1 MDTTTA
7 QDRDKQQPPVT
18 NGFKPP
24 KLLSTD
30 SAMNGHILNGRSQ
43 SYNVGGLA
51 SLADINGPLSPS
63 TPTHPRKKYIIGV
76 CAMDDKA
83 RSKPM
88 RNILDRLLNS
98 GPFEAIIFGDKCIL
112 DEDVRAWPA
121 CDFFISFFS
130 KGFPLHKAIDY
141 VKLRTPF
148 CVNEVD
154 MQTVL
159 WDRRLVLE
167 ILEQIGVPTPK
178 RLTMDRDGGP
188 VLDDRVRQKLKL
200 RGVNLQEKRPTPE
213 FRVIDQ
219 DTIQI
224 GDQILQK
231 PFVEK
236 PVSGEDHNIHIYYHS
251 SAGGGARRLFR
262 KVANKSSE
270 YDPELNMPRTDGSYI
285 YEEFMDVDNA
295 EDVKVY
301 TIGDQFVHAET
312 RKSPVVDGLVRRNT
326 DGKEIRY
333 VTQLTPDEKKMA
345 AGICKVFGQ
354 RVCGFDL
361 LRVGGKSYVI
371 DVNGWSFVKGNNY
384 YYNNCASILQE
395 TFLRNAHQR
404 KLSEVVFP
412 KELSA
417 ENSWRLKAFVSVF
430 RHADRTPK
438 QKMKFSFSSAPFR
451 ELLNGGGEEVIIRQP
466 RDLKLVSAA
475 AEQAMEEGLEDTN
488 KLMLLRNILNK
499 KSNLPGTKVQ
509 VKPTITKDEQGNSKS
524 VKLKII
530 VKWGGEFTHAA
541 KYQSRDLGDN
551 LRKDLLIMNKHVLD
565 DVKIYT
571 SSERRVRATA
581 ELFTQRFLDIR
592 EVPKDMLLIRKEMLD
607 DSNAAKEK
615 TDIVKKELYHLLQP
629 DHAEEIKKYWPKNQ
643 PENAGQLVQD
653 IIVAMRTLRSIMRR
667 NFEKLDVTSIQKTW
681 CCYESPALFFER
693 WEKIFGEFADRDR
706 TEFDPSKVSELYDS
720 LKYDALHNRVFL
732 ETIFV
737 DKHSPDSAGMGPI
750 KDLYN
755 KAKILFDF
763 VSPLEY
769 GINEADR
776 LEIGLLTSLPLIKQI
791 VEDLEACKRSTTPCT
806 RLYFTKESH
815 VHTLLNIVYL
825 SGIPTRLSK
834 SEIPELDYLT
844 QITFELYERSG
855 PGTPLSSPL
864 TGSSSLSPTLS
875 NGPQSPSSPEYSLR
889 IGFSPGAG
897 NPNIL
902 DLQMD
907 SKHCLSVMPRRNL
920 TDHLPLDAALRYYKT
935 QVGNPKYKCV
945 NRKIRESRMLGHKL
959 VVANEGEEEEALVLQ
974 DEQPLMV
981 VGSPIGPSGVEM
993 HFAGASA
1000 TAAADGPTAPAK
1012 NDRMAT
1018 STMNSAK

>member
-1 MDTTTA
+1 
-7 QDRDKQQPPVT
+7 
-18 NGFKPP
+18 
-24 KLLSTD
+24 
-30 SAMNGHILNGRSQ
+30 
-43 SYNVGGLA
+43 
-51 SLADINGPLSPS
+51 
-63 TPTHPRKKYIIGV
+63 
-76 CAMDDKA
+76 MDDKA

-88 RNILDRLLNS
+88 RNILDRLLNN
-98 GPFEAIIFGDKCIL
+98 GPFETIIFGDKCIL
-112 DEDVRAWPA
+112 DEDVHNWPA

-130 KGFPLHKAIDY
+130 KGFPLHKAIEY

-167 ILEQIGVPTPK
+167 ILTQIGVPTPK

-188 VLDDRVRQKLKL
+188 ILDERVRQKLKL
-200 RGVNLQEKRPTPE
+200 RGVNLVEKRPTPE
-213 FRVIDQ
+213 FKMIDQ

-224 GDQILQK
+224 GDETFTK

-270 YDPELNMPRTDGSYI
+270 YDPELTAPRTEGSYL

-301 TIGDQFVHAET
+301 TIGEHFVHAET
-312 RKSPVVDGLVRRNT
+312 RKSPVVDGHVRRNT

-333 VTQLTPDEKKMA
+333 VTQLTTEEKRMA
-345 AGICKVFGQ
+345 SAICKAFGQ

-361 LRVGGKSYVI
+361 LRVDGKSYVI

-384 YYNNCASILQE
+384 YYNNCAAILQE
-395 TFLRNAHQR
+395 TFLRNAQQR
-404 KLSEVVFP
+404 KLSKVVFP

-417 ENSWRLKAFVSVF
+417 ESSWRLKAFVSVF

-451 ELLNGGGEEVIIRQP
+451 ELLNGGGEEVIIRHA
-466 RDLKLVSAA
+466 RDLRLVSAA

-488 KLMLLRNILNK
+488 KLMLLRNILDK
-499 KSNLPGTKVQ
+499 KSGLPGTKVQ
-509 VKPTITKDEQGNSKS
+509 VKPAITKDDNGNSKS

-551 LRKDLLIMNKHVLD
+551 LRKDLHIMNKHVLD
-565 DVKIYT
+565 DVKIFT

-581 ELFTQRFLDIR
+581 ELFTQRFLELR

-615 TDIVKKELYHLLQP
+615 TDAVKNELHDLLQP
-629 DHAEEIKKYWPKNQ
+629 EHADDIEKYWPKDQ
-643 PENAGQLVQD
+643 EDPGQLVD
-653 IIVAMRTLRSIMRR
+653 DVIASMRTLRAIMRKNYER
-667 NFEKLDVTSIQKTW
+667 LDVSTLQRTW
-681 CCYESPALFFER
+681 CCYESPALFLER
-693 WEKIFGEFADRDR
+693 WEKIFGEFADGGRA
-706 TEFDPSKVSELYDS
+706 EFDPSKVSELYDS
-720 LKYDALHNRVFL
+720 LKYDALHNRTFL
-732 ETIFV
+732 EAIFV
-737 DKHSPDSAGMGPI
+737 DPDSDSGQGPI
-750 KDLYN
+750 RELYT
-755 KAKILFDF
+755 KARILFDF
-763 VSPLEY
+763 ISPLEY
-769 GINEADR
+769 GISEADR
-776 LEIGLLTSLPLIKQI
+776 LEIGLLTSLPLIKQV
-791 VEDLEACKRSTTPCT
+791 VEDLESAKRSASPCT

-825 SGIPTRLSK
+825 SGIPTRISK
-834 SEIPELDYLT
+834 SDIPELDYLT
-844 QITFELYERSG
+844 QITFELYERIG
-855 PGTPLSSPL
+855 QGTPFNSPI
-864 TGSSSLSPTLS
+864 TPH
-875 NGPQSPSSPEYSLR
+875 GPQSPQTPEYSLR

-907 SKHCLSVMPRRNL
+907 SRHCLSVMPRRNL
-920 TDHLPLDAALRYYKT
+920 TDHLPLEAALKYYKT
-935 QVGNPKYKCV
+935 QVGNPKYKSV
-945 NRKIRESRMLGHKL
+945 NRRIRESRMLGHKL
-959 VVANEGEEEEALVLQ
+959 VVANEGEEEALIH
-974 DEQPLMV
+974 DEVPLMV
-981 VGSPIGPSGVEM
+981 VGSPVGPSGVET
-993 HFAGASA
+993 HLAK
-1000 TAAADGPTAPAK
+1000 GP
-1012 NDRMAT
+1012 
-1018 STMNSAK
+1018 

>member
-1 MDTTTA
+1 MSMEN
-7 QDRDKQQPPVT
+7 RQPT
-18 NGFKPP
+18 NGFSFP
-24 KLLSTD
+24 KLPNSSIAFRLD
-30 SAMNGHILNGRSQ
+30 NGTS
-43 SYNVGGLA
+43 
-51 SLADINGPLSPS
+51 SPS
-63 TPTHPRKKYIIGV
+63 LGLNLPTSPLMPARKKYIIGV

-88 RNILDRLLNS
+88 RNILDRLLNN

-112 DEDVRAWPA
+112 DEDVKAWPA

-130 KGFPLHKAIDY
+130 KGFPLRKAIEY
-141 VKLRTPF
+141 VKLRSPF

-154 MQTVL
+154 LQTVL
-159 WDRRLVLE
+159 WDRRPVLE
-167 ILEQIGVPTPK
+167 ILEQIGVQTPR
-178 RLTMDRDGGP
+178 RLVMDRDGGP
-188 VLDDRVRQKLKL
+188 RLDPYVREKLRL
-200 RGVNLQEKRPTPE
+200 RGVSIVENRSMPE
-213 FRVIDQ
+213 FEVIDQ
-219 DTIQI
+219 DTIRI
-224 GDQILQK
+224 GDQILTK

-251 SAGGGARRLFR
+251 STGGGARRLFR

-270 YDPELNMPRTDGSYI
+270 YDPDLNMPRIDGSYI

-295 EDVKVY
+295 EDIKVY
-301 TIGDQFVHAET
+301 TIGEQFVHAET
-312 RKSPVVDGLVRRNT
+312 RKSPVVDGHVRRNT

-333 VTQLTPDEKKMA
+333 VAQLTPEEKKMA
-345 AGICKVFGQ
+345 SSICKVFGQ

-384 YYNNCASILQE
+384 YYNNCASILQDI
-395 TFLRNAHQR
+395 FLRKARQR
-404 KLSEVVFP
+404 RLSEVVFP

-451 ELLNGGGEEVIIRQP
+451 ELLNGGGEEVIIRQA
-466 RDLKLVSAA
+466 RDLRLVSAA
-475 AEQAMEEGLEDTN
+475 AEQAMEEGLEDTG
-488 KLMLLRNILNK
+488 KLMLLKSILDK
-499 KSNLPGTKVQ
+499 KSGLPGTKVQ
-509 VKPTITKDEQGNSKS
+509 VKPSITNDEEGNSKS

-551 LRKDLLIMNKHVLD
+551 LRKDLQIMNKHVLD
-565 DVKIYT
+565 DVKIFT

-615 TDIVKKELYHLLQP
+615 TDAVKQELYDLLQQ
-629 DHAEEIKKYWPKNQ
+629 DR
-643 PENAGQLVQD
+643 PENLEDLWPRGKADPGELVQD
-653 IIVAMRTLRSIMRR
+653 IIVAMRRLREIMRK
-667 NFEKLDVTSIQKTW
+667 NFKHYDIDSIQKSW
-681 CCYESPALFFER
+681 CCYESPSLFYER
-693 WEKIFGEFADRDR
+693 WEKIFEEFADVERS
-706 TEFDPSKVSELYDS
+706 EFDPSKVSELYDS
-720 LKYDALHNRVFL
+720 LKYDALHNRPFL

-737 DKHSPDSAGMGPI
+737 DADSGEGMGPI
-750 KDLYN
+750 KDLYS
-755 KAKILFDF
+755 KAKFLFDF
-763 VSPLEY
+763 VAPLEY
-769 GINEADR
+769 GISEEDR
-776 LEIGLLTSLPLIKQI
+776 LEIGLLTSMPLIKQI
-791 VEDLEACKRSTTPCT
+791 VEDLEACKRPDAAPYT

-825 SGIPTRLSK
+825 SGIPTRLHK
-834 SEIPELDYLT
+834 REIPELDYLT

-855 PGTPLSSPL
+855 PTTPTSPSFDSPHSSPH
-864 TGSSSLSPTLS
+864 
-875 NGPQSPSSPEYSLR
+875 PEYSLR
-889 IGFSPGAG
+889 IGFSPGSG

-920 TDHLPLDAALRYYKT
+920 TDHLPLDAALHYYKT
-935 QVGNPKYKCV
+935 QVENPKYRSV
-945 NRKIRESRMLGHKL
+945 NRRIRESRMLGHKL
-959 VVANEGEEEEALVLQ
+959 VVAENENEEEDMIEDEA
-974 DEQPLMV
+974 PLMII
-981 VGSPIGPSGVEM
+981 GSPPV
-993 HFAGASA
+993 
-1000 TAAADGPTAPAK
+1000 
-1012 NDRMAT
+1012 DRGSLEAYFQRA
-1018 STMNSAK
+1018 NID

>member
-1 MDTTTA
+1 MDGR
-7 QDRDKQQPPVT
+7 QNT
-18 NGFKPP
+18 NGFTIPR
-24 KLLSTD
+24 SF
-30 SAMNGHILNGRSQ
+30 GRSIAAR
-43 SYNVGGLA
+43 LDRDP
-51 SLADINGPLSPS
+51 DIDFLSISPSNSFGSLSPTIPS
-63 TPTHPRKKYIIGV
+63 APMFQHIIGV

-88 RNILDRLLNS
+88 RNILDRLLTS

-112 DEDVRAWPA
+112 DEDVKAWPA

-130 KGFPLHKAIDY
+130 KGFPLRKAIEY

-167 ILEQIGVPTPK
+167 ILDQIGVQTPR

-188 VLDDRVRQKLKL
+188 HLDERVLQKLRL
-200 RGVNLQEKRPTPE
+200 RGVVVQERRPEPK
-213 FRVIDQ
+213 FKIIDQ

-224 GDQILQK
+224 GDQIITK

-236 PVSGEDHNIHIYYHS
+236 PVSCEDHNIHIYYHS
-251 SAGGGARRLFR
+251 SKGGGARRLFR

-270 YDPELNMPRTDGSYI
+270 YDPDLNMPRTEGSYI

-295 EDVKVY
+295 EDIKVY

-312 RKSPVVDGLVRRNT
+312 RKSPVVDGHVRRNT

-333 VTQLTPDEKKMA
+333 VAQLTPEEKKMA
-345 AGICKVFGQ
+345 AGICMVFGQ

-361 LRVGGKSYVI
+361 IRVNGQSYVI

-384 YYNNCASILQE
+384 YYNNCSSILQAV
-395 TFLRNAHQR
+395 FLRNARQR

-412 KELSA
+412 RELSA

-438 QKMKFSFSSAPFR
+438 QKMKFTFSSAPFR
-451 ELLNGGGEEVIIRQP
+451 ELLNGGGEEVIIRQA

-475 AEQAMEEGLEDTN
+475 AEQAMDEGLEDSN
-488 KLMLLRNILNK
+488 KLMLLKTILDK

-509 VKPTITKDEQGNSKS
+509 VKPTITKDEEGNSKS
-524 VKLKII
+524 VKLQII
-530 VKWGGEFTHAA
+530 VKWGGEFTHSA

-551 LRKDLLIMNKHVLD
+551 LRKDLLIMNKQVLD
-565 DVKIYT
+565 DVQIFT

-592 EVPKDMLLIRKEMLD
+592 EVPKDMLQIRKEMLD

-615 TDIVKKELYHLLQP
+615 TDAVKKELHDLLQP
-629 DHAEEIKKYWPKNQ
+629 DHAEEIAHIWPKGVED
-643 PENAGQLVQD
+643 PGVLVQD
-653 IIVAMRTLRSIMRR
+653 IIATMRTLRDTMRK
-667 NFEKLDVTSIQKTW
+667 NFKVLDIDSIQRSW
-681 CCYESPALFFER
+681 CCYESPSLFYER
-693 WEKIFGEFADRDR
+693 WEKIFGEFVDGDR
-706 TEFDPSKVSELYDS
+706 TNFDPSKVSDLYDS
-720 LKYDALHNRVFL
+720 LKYDALHNRTFL
-732 ETIFV
+732 ESIFV
-737 DKHSPDSAGMGPI
+737 DGESGGGMGAI
-750 KDLYN
+750 KDLYS

-763 VSPLEY
+763 VAPLEY
-769 GINEADR
+769 GINEEDR
-776 LEIGLLTSLPLIKQI
+776 LEIGLLTSMPLIKQI
-791 VEDLEACKRSTTPCT
+791 VEELESCKRPDAAPCT

-834 SEIPELDYLT
+834 SKIPELDYLT

-855 PGTPLSSPL
+855 PGSLSSR
-864 TGSSSLSPTLS
+864 GSSAFNTPIPGEL
-875 NGPQSPSSPEYSLR
+875 PQSPSAPEYSLR

-907 SKHCLSVMPRRNL
+907 SKHCLSVMQRRNL
-920 TDHLPLDAALRYYKT
+920 TDHLPLDDALQYYKT
-935 QVGNPKYKCV
+935 QK
-945 NRKIRESRMLGHKL
+945 R
-959 VVANEGEEEEALVLQ
+959 Q
-974 DEQPLMV
+974 
-981 VGSPIGPSGVEM
+981 SPDS
-993 HFAGASA
+993 
-1000 TAAADGPTAPAK
+1000 
-1012 NDRMAT
+1012 
-1018 STMNSAK
+1018 

>member
-1 MDTTTA
+1 MDDQSIA
-7 QDRDKQQPPVT
+7 
-18 NGFKPP
+18 NGFTFPLP
-24 KLLSTD
+24 RHLAHISTRLD
-30 SAMNGHILNGRSQ
+30 ALRFDDTPSSP
-43 SYNVGGLA
+43 
-51 SLADINGPLSPS
+51 SLESVFSPS
-63 TPTHPRKKYIIGV
+63 TPSHPRKKYIIGV

-88 RNILDRLLNS
+88 RNILDRLLNN

-112 DEDVRAWPA
+112 DEDVKAWPA
-121 CDFFISFFS
+121 CDFLICFFS
-130 KGFPLHKAIDY
+130 KGFPLDKAIEY

-154 MQTVL
+154 LQTIL

-167 ILEQIGVPTPK
+167 ILEQINVPTPK

-188 VLDDRVRQKLKL
+188 ELEPRVLQKLKL
-200 RGVNLQEKRPTPE
+200 RGITVQRDRPVPE
-213 FRVIDQ
+213 FKIIDQ

-224 GDQILQK
+224 GDVTITK

-236 PVSGEDHNIHIYYHS
+236 PAWSEDHNIHIYYHS
-251 SAGGGARRLFR
+251 SAGGGGRRLFR

-270 YDPELNMPRTDGSYI
+270 YDPELTMPRTDGSYI

-301 TIGDQFVHAET
+301 TIGDSFVHAET

-333 VTQLTPDEKKMA
+333 VTQLTAEEKKMA

-384 YYNNCASILQE
+384 YYNNCANILQE
-395 TFLRNAHQR
+395 AFLKNAHQR
-404 KLSEVVFP
+404 KLSEIVLP

-451 ELLNGGGEEVIIRQP
+451 ELLNGGGEEVIIRQA

-475 AEQAMEEGLEDTN
+475 AEQAMKEGLEDTN
-488 KLMLLRNILNK
+488 KLMLLKNILDK

-509 VKPTITKDEQGNSKS
+509 VKPSITKGEDGKTQK

-530 VKWGGEFTHAA
+530 FTHAA

-551 LRKDLLIMNKHVLD
+551 LRKDLLIMNKNVLD
-565 DVKIYT
+565 DVKIFT

-615 TDIVKKELYHLLQP
+615 TDAVKKELYDLLQP
-629 DHAEEIKKYWPKNQ
+629 DNTQYLEQNWPKGT
-643 PENAGQLVQD
+643 PEPSELVQD
-653 IIVAMRTLRSIMRR
+653 IIASMRTLRETMRK
-667 NFEKLDVTSIQKTW
+667 NFKRQDLAVIQKSW
-681 CCYESPALFFER
+681 CCYESPSLFFER
-693 WEKIFGEFADRDR
+693 WEKIFGSFVDVDR

-720 LKYDALHNRVFL
+720 LKYDALHNRPFL
-732 ETIFV
+732 ENIFV
-737 DKHSPDSAGMGPI
+737 DKDSDAGMGPI
-750 KDLYN
+750 KDLYS

-769 GINEADR
+769 GISGADR

-791 VEDLEACKRSTTPCT
+791 VEDLETCKKSTTPCT

-825 SGIPTRLSK
+825 SGIPMRLAK
-834 SEIPELDYLT
+834 NKIPELDYLT
-844 QITFELYERSG
+844 QITFELYERNG
-855 PGTPLSSPL
+855 PGTPVGSPL
-864 TGSSSLSPTLS
+864 T
-875 NGPQSPSSPEYSLR
+875 NIFYSSPNPSGSQPSQSREYSLR

-920 TDHLPLDAALRYYKT
+920 TDHLPLNAALRYYKT
-935 QVGNPKYKCV
+935 QVGDPRYKDV
-945 NRKIRESRMLGHKL
+945 NRRIRESRMLGHKL
-959 VVANEGEEEEALVLQ
+959 VVANEGEEEALIQ
-974 DEQPLMV
+974 DEAPLMV
-981 VGSPIGPSGVEM
+981 VGSPVTQGGVETLFM
-993 HFAGASA
+993 ENNAN
-1000 TAAADGPTAPAK
+1000 P
-1012 NDRMAT
+1012 
-1018 STMNSAK
+1018 

>member
-1 MDTTTA
+1 MEPNHEKLRSRTMESDQEKMSSLTVELGQEKRRLPSAIPLRPLFTHADTFLSDNTI
-7 QDRDKQQPPVT
+7 
-18 NGFKPP
+18 NSS
-24 KLLSTD
+24 LLSPTT
-30 SAMNGHILNGRSQ
+30 
-43 SYNVGGLA
+43 
-51 SLADINGPLSPS
+51 PS
-63 TPTHPRKKYIIGV
+63 TPSHPHIIGV

-88 RNILDRLLNS
+88 RNILDRLLNN
-98 GPFEAIIFGDKCIL
+98 GPFETIIFGDKCIL

-130 KGFPLHKAIDY
+130 KGFPLQKAIEY

-154 MQTVL
+154 LQTVL

-167 ILEQIGVPTPK
+167 ILEQIGVPTPN
-178 RLTMDRDGGP
+178 RLTMSRDGGP
-188 VLDDRVRQKLKL
+188 TLDSRVREKLKL
-200 RGVNLQEKRPTPE
+200 RGVDIIENRFVPE
-213 FRVIDQ
+213 FRMIDQ

-224 GDQILQK
+224 GDQTITK

-270 YDPELNMPRTDGSYI
+270 YDPDLNLPRTDGSYI
-285 YEEFMDVDNA
+285 YEEFMDVDNS

-301 TIGDQFVHAET
+301 TIGEHFAHAET
-312 RKSPVVDGLVRRNT
+312 RKSPVVDGHVRRNT

-333 VTQLTPDEKKMA
+333 VTQLTTDEKKMA

-361 LRVGGKSYVI
+361 LRVNGKSYVI

-384 YYNNCASILQE
+384 YYNNCASIMQE
-395 TFLRNAHQR
+395 TFLRNAYQR
-404 KLSEVVFP
+404 KLSEVMLP

-451 ELLNGGGEEVIIRQP
+451 ELLNGGGEEVIIRQA

-475 AEQAMEEGLEDTN
+475 AEQALKEGLENST
-488 KLMLLRNILNK
+488 KLLLLKNILDK

-509 VKPTITKDEQGNSKS
+509 VKPTVVKDEDGNSKS

-551 LRKDLLIMNKHVLD
+551 LRKDLQIMNKQVLD

-571 SSERRVRATA
+571 SAERRVRATA
-581 ELFTQRFLDIR
+581 ELFAQRFLDIR
-592 EVPKDMLLIRKEMLD
+592 EVPKDLLLIRKEMLD

-615 TDIVKKELYHLLQP
+615 TDIVKDELQSLLQP
-629 DHAEEIKKYWPKNQ
+629 EHSEDIKEYWPKNQ
-643 PENAGQLVQD
+643 PEPGQLVQD
-653 IIVAMRTLRSIMRR
+653 IIDAMKTLRAIMRK
-667 NFEKLDVTSIQKTW
+667 NFERQDVSTIQKTW
-681 CCYESPALFFER
+681 CCYESPSLFFER
-693 WEKIFGEFADRDR
+693 WEKIFGEFADGNRAS
-706 TEFDPSKVSELYDS
+706 FDPSKVSELYDS
-720 LKYDALHNRVFL
+720 LKYDALHNRTFL
-732 ETIFV
+732 ESIFV
-737 DKHSPDSAGMGPI
+737 DKDSDTGMGPI
-750 KDLYN
+750 KDLYT
-755 KAKILFDF
+755 KTKILFDF

-769 GINEADR
+769 GISSTDR
-776 LEIGLLTSLPLIKQI
+776 LEIGLLTSLPLLKQI
-791 VEDLEACKRSTTPCT
+791 VDDLEAARRSASPCT
-806 RLYFTKESH
+806 RLYFTK
-815 VHTLLNIVYL
+815 
-825 SGIPTRLSK
+825 
-834 SEIPELDYLT
+834 DLT

-855 PGTPLSSPL
+855 TATPMNSPL
-864 TGSSSLSPTLS
+864 TGLPITSSN
-875 NGPQSPSSPEYSLR
+875 NGSQSPITPEYSLR

-920 TDHLPLDAALRYYKT
+920 TDHLPLESALRYYKA
-935 QVGNPKYKCV
+935 QVGNPKYKSV
-945 NRKIRESRMLGHKL
+945 NRRIRESRALGHKL
-959 VVANEGEEEEALVLQ
+959 VLANEGEEEALIKGG
-974 DEQPLMV
+974 EPLMV
-981 VGSPIGPSGVEM
+981 VGSPVGQSGVEM
-993 HFAGASA
+993 HFANGPSSNIDSA
-1000 TAAADGPTAPAK
+1000 PK
-1012 NDRMAT
+1012 
-1018 STMNSAK
+1018 

>member
-1 MDTTTA
+1 MDNN
-7 QDRDKQQPPVT
+7 QQHIN
-18 NGFKPP
+18 NGFTFPKPIP
-24 KLLSTD
+24 TPTISHRLTNSSSERGSPNGTGLLS
-30 SAMNGHILNGRSQ
+30 
-43 SYNVGGLA
+43 
-51 SLADINGPLSPS
+51 LSPAS
-63 TPTHPRKKYIIGV
+63 PPSAPAFPRKKYIIGV

-88 RNILDRLLNS
+88 RNILDRLLTN

-112 DEDVRAWPA
+112 DEDVKAWPA

-130 KGFPLHKAIDY
+130 RGFPLRKAIDY

-154 MQTVL
+154 LQTVL

-167 ILEQIGVPTPK
+167 ILDQIGVPTPR
-178 RLTMDRDGGP
+178 RLAMDRDGGP
-188 VLDDRVRQKLKL
+188 TLDDRVMQKLKL
-200 RGVNLQEKRPTPE
+200 RGLTVVENREVPE
-213 FRVIDQ
+213 FKIIDQ

-224 GDQILQK
+224 GDQIITK

-251 SAGGGARRLFR
+251 STGGGARRLFR

-270 YDPELNMPRTDGSYI
+270 YDPDLTFPRTEGSFI

-295 EDVKVY
+295 EDIKVY

-312 RKSPVVDGLVRRNT
+312 RKSPVVDGHVRRNT

-333 VTQLTPDEKKMA
+333 VAQLTPEEKKMA

-384 YYNNCASILQE
+384 YYNNCASILRDV
-395 TFLRNAHQR
+395 FLRNARQR
-404 KLSEVVFP
+404 KLSEVTFP
-412 KELSA
+412 RELSA

-438 QKMKFSFSSAPFR
+438 QKMKFTFSSAPFR
-451 ELLNGGGEEVIIRQP
+451 ELLNGGGEEVIIRQA

-475 AEQAMEEGLEDTN
+475 AEQAMEEGLEDSA
-488 KLMLLRNILNK
+488 KLMLLKNILDK

-509 VKPTITKDEQGNSKS
+509 VKPTITKDADGLSQS
-524 VKLKII
+524 VKLQII

-551 LRKDLLIMNKHVLD
+551 LRKDLLIMNKAVLD
-565 DVKIYT
+565 DVKIFT

-615 TDIVKKELYHLLQP
+615 TDAVKKELYSLLQP
-629 DHAEEIKKYWPKNQ
+629 DHAKDMEELWPQDKTD
-643 PENAGQLVQD
+643 PGELVED
-653 IIVAMRTLRSIMRR
+653 IILAMRTLRDIMRK
-667 NFEKLDVTSIQKTW
+667 NFKELDIESIQKSW
-681 CCYESPALFFER
+681 CCYESPSLFYER
-693 WEKIFGEFADRDR
+693 WEKIFSEFADVERS
-706 TEFDPSKVSELYDS
+706 EFDPSKVSELYDS
-720 LKYDALHNRVFL
+720 LKYDALHNRTFL
-732 ETIFV
+732 ESIFV
-737 DKHSPDSAGMGPI
+737 DRDSDVGMGPI
-750 KDLYN
+750 KALYT
-755 KAKILFDF
+755 KAKVLFDF
-763 VSPLEY
+763 VAPLEY
-769 GINEADR
+769 GISPEDR
-776 LEIGLLTSLPLIKQI
+776 LEIGLLTSLPLVKQI
-791 VEDLEACKRSTTPCT
+791 VEDLELCKRSSTAPCT

-825 SGIPTRLSK
+825 SGMPTRLRK
-834 SEIPELDYLT
+834 TDIPELDYLT
-844 QITFELYERSG
+844 QITFELYERTG
-855 PGTPLSSPL
+855 PSAPTSNNSTPVGSPMN
-864 TGSSSLSPTLS
+864 GNGFNFSDPYSPNS
-875 NGPQSPSSPEYSLR
+875 PQTYEYSLR

-907 SKHCLSVMPRRNL
+907 SKHCLSVMQRRNL
-920 TDHLPLDAALRYYKT
+920 TDHLPLDDALSYYKK
-935 QVGNPKYKCV
+935 QINNPKYRSV
-945 NRKIRESRMLGHKL
+945 NRRIRESRMLGHKL
-959 VVANEGEEEEALVLQ
+959 VVAENEEDEKHAIEDGE
-974 DEQPLMV
+974 PLMII
-981 VGSPIGPSGVEM
+981 GSPPVGRGIETHFMGQRNGPDYP
-993 HFAGASA
+993 FI
-1000 TAAADGPTAPAK
+1000 
-1012 NDRMAT
+1012 
-1018 STMNSAK
+1018 

>member
-1 MDTTTA
+1 MA
-7 QDRDKQQPPVT
+7 
-18 NGFKPP
+18 GSF
-24 KLLSTD
+24 
-30 SAMNGHILNGRSQ
+30 
-43 SYNVGGLA
+43 Y
-51 SLADINGPLSPS
+51 
-63 TPTHPRKKYIIGV
+63 PRKKYIIGV

-88 RNILDRLLNS
+88 RNILDRLLTS

-112 DEDVRAWPA
+112 DEDVSTWPA

-130 KGFPLHKAIDY
+130 KGFPLRKAIEY

-167 ILEQIGVPTPK
+167 IMEKIGVPTPK

-188 VLDDRVRQKLKL
+188 QLDERVLQKLQL
-200 RGVNLQEKRPTPE
+200 RGVSVLQRRPVPE
-213 FRVIDQ
+213 FKIIDQ

-224 GDQILQK
+224 GDQTITK

-251 SAGGGARRLFR
+251 STGGGARRLFR

-270 YDPELNMPRTDGSYI
+270 YDPDLNMPRIDGSYI

-295 EDVKVY
+295 EDIKVY

-312 RKSPVVDGLVRRNT
+312 RKSPVVDGYVRRNT

-333 VTQLTPDEKKMA
+333 VAQLTPEEKEMA

-384 YYNNCASILQE
+384 YYNNCANILQSV
-395 TFLRNAHQR
+395 FLRNARQR
-404 KLSEVVFP
+404 RLSEVVFP
-412 KELSA
+412 RELSA

-438 QKMKFSFSSAPFR
+438 QKMKFTFSSAPFR
-451 ELLNGGGEEVIIRQP
+451 ELLNGGGEEVIIRHA
-466 RDLKLVSAA
+466 RDLRLVSAA
-475 AEQAMEEGLEDTN
+475 AEQAMEEELEDSS
-488 KLMLLRNILNK
+488 KLMLLKNILDK
-499 KSNLPGTKVQ
+499 KSSLPGTKVQ
-509 VKPTITKDEQGNSKS
+509 VKPTITKDDEGNSKS
-524 VKLKII
+524 VKLQII

-565 DVKIYT
+565 DVQIFT

-592 EVPKDMLLIRKEMLD
+592 EVPKDMLQIRKEMLD

-615 TDIVKKELYHLLQP
+615 TDAVKKELYDLLQP
-629 DHAEEIKKYWPKNQ
+629 NHAEEIRNIWPKNTAD
-643 PENAGQLVQD
+643 PGELVQD
-653 IIVAMRTLRSIMRR
+653 IIVAMRKLRETMRK
-667 NFEKLDVTSIQKTW
+667 NFKLLDIDSIQKSW
-681 CCYESPALFFER
+681 CCYESPSLFYER
-693 WEKIFGEFADRDR
+693 WEKIFGEFADGDR
-706 TEFDPSKVSELYDS
+706 KDFDPSKVSELYDS
-720 LKYDALHNRVFL
+720 LKYDALHNRTFM
-732 ETIFV
+732 ECIFV
-737 DKHSPDSAGMGPI
+737 DGDSGEGLGPI
-750 KDLYN
+750 KDLYA

-763 VSPLEY
+763 VAPLEY
-769 GINEADR
+769 GISEEDR
-776 LEIGLLTSLPLIKQI
+776 LEIGLLTSMPLIKQI
-791 VEDLEACKRSTTPCT
+791 VEDLESCKRPDAAPCT
-806 RLYFTKESH
+806 KLYFTKESH

-825 SGIPTRLSK
+825 SGIPTRLRKSK
-834 SEIPELDYLT
+834 IPELDYLT

-855 PGTPLSSPL
+855 PAAPNSRSASPFD
-864 TGSSSLSPTLS
+864 SPIP
-875 NGPQSPSSPEYSLR
+875 GEFPQPPQSPEYSLR

-907 SKHCLSVMPRRNL
+907 SKHCLSVMQRRNL
-920 TDHLPLDAALRYYKT
+920 TDHLPLDDALQYYKT
-935 QVGNPKYKCV
+935 QVEKPKYRSV
-945 NRKIRESRMLGHKL
+945 NRRIRESRMLGHKL
-959 VVANEGEEEEALVLQ
+959 VVNESEEDAIEDEA
-974 DEQPLMV
+974 PLMI
-981 VGSPIGPSGVEM
+981 VGSPPV
-993 HFAGASA
+993 
-1000 TAAADGPTAPAK
+1000 
-1012 NDRMAT
+1012 
-1018 STMNSAK
+1018 

>member
-1 MDTTTA
+1 MEG
-7 QDRDKQQPPVT
+7 QPIPIT
-18 NGFKPP
+18 NGFTLPR
-24 KLLSTD
+24 SF
-30 SAMNGHILNGRSQ
+30 GRSIAAQ
-43 SYNVGGLA
+43 LSSDGETEIP
-51 SLADINGPLSPS
+51 SFSPS
-63 TPTHPRKKYIIGV
+63 SFGSLTPISPPSAFHPRKKYIIGV

-112 DEDVRAWPA
+112 DEDVKAWPA

-130 KGFPLHKAIDY
+130 KGFPLRKSIEY

-167 ILEQIGVPTPK
+167 IMDQIGVQTPK

-188 VLDDRVRQKLKL
+188 ALDERVLQKLKL
-200 RGVNLQEKRPTPE
+200 RGVSVPSTRSKPE
-213 FRVIDQ
+213 FKIIDQ

-224 GDQILQK
+224 GDQIMTK

-236 PVSGEDHNIHIYYHS
+236 PVSGEDHNIHVYYHS
-251 SAGGGARRLFR
+251 SAGGGGRRLFR

-270 YDPELNMPRTDGSYI
+270 FDPDLNTPRIDGSYI
-285 YEEFMDVDNA
+285 YEEFLDVDNA
-295 EDVKVY
+295 EDIKVY
-301 TIGDQFVHAET
+301 TIGDQFVYAET
-312 RKSPVVDGLVRRNT
+312 RKSPVVDGHVRRNT
-326 DGKEIRY
+326 DGREIRY
-333 VTQLTPDEKKMA
+333 VAQLTPEEKSMA
-345 AGICKVFGQ
+345 ASICKVFGQ

-361 LRVGGKSYVI
+361 LRVSGKSYVI

-384 YYNNCASILQE
+384 YYNNCARILQDV
-395 TFLRNAHQR
+395 FLRNARQR

-412 KELSA
+412 RELSA

-438 QKMKFSFSSAPFR
+438 QKMKFTFSSAPFR
-451 ELLNGGGEEVIIRQP
+451 ELLNGGGEEVIIRNAK
-466 RDLKLVSAA
+466 DLKLVCAA
-475 AEQAMEEGLEDTN
+475 AEQAMEEGLEDSSR
-488 KLMLLRNILNK
+488 LMLLKNILDK

-509 VKPTITKDEQGNSKS
+509 VKPTITKDEEGNSKS
-524 VKLKII
+524 VKLQII

-551 LRKDLLIMNKHVLD
+551 LRKDLQIMNKQVLD
-565 DVKIYT
+565 DVKIFT

-615 TDIVKKELYHLLQP
+615 TDIVKKELHDLLQP
-629 DHAEEIKKYWPKNQ
+629 DNADKIAKIWPKGATD
-643 PENAGQLVQD
+643 PGEIVQD
-653 IIVAMRTLRSIMRR
+653 IIVTMRKLREIMRR
-667 NFEKLDVTSIQKTW
+667 NFKILDIDSIQRSW
-681 CCYESPALFFER
+681 CCYEDPSLFYER
-693 WEKIFGEFADRDR
+693 WEKIFGEFADGDRDD
-706 TEFDPSKVSELYDS
+706 FDPSKVSDLYDS
-720 LKYDALHNRVFL
+720 LKYDALHNRTFL
-732 ETIFV
+732 EKIFI
-737 DKHSPDSAGMGPI
+737 DSESDSGMGPL
-750 KDLYN
+750 KDLYS

-763 VSPLEY
+763 VAPLEY
-769 GINEADR
+769 GISEEDR
-776 LEIGLLTSLPLIKQI
+776 LEIGLLTSMPLIKQI
-791 VEDLEACKRSTTPCT
+791 VEDLESCKRPDAAPCT

-834 SEIPELDYLT
+834 SKIPELDYLT
-844 QITFELYERSG
+844 QITFELYERSSPVM
-855 PGTPLSSPL
+855 PGNGSRLM
-864 TGSSSLSPTLS
+864 TGSSLHDENQHFPS
-875 NGPQSPSSPEYSLR
+875 SSPEYSLR

-902 DLQMD
+902 DLHMD
-907 SKHCLSVMPRRNL
+907 SKHCLSVMQRRNL
-920 TDHLPLDAALRYYKT
+920 TDHLPLDDALRYYKT
-935 QVGNPKYKCV
+935 QIENPKYRSV
-945 NRKIRESRMLGHKL
+945 NRRIRESRMLGHRL
-959 VVANEGEEEEALVLQ
+959 VVNESEEDTIE
-974 DEQPLMV
+974 DETPLMII
-981 VGSPIGPSGVEM
+981 GSPPVERPG
-993 HFAGASA
+993 FVERFFE
-1000 TAAADGPTAPAK
+1000 P
-1012 NDRMAT
+1012 
-1018 STMNSAK
+1018 

>member
-1 MDTTTA
+1 
-7 QDRDKQQPPVT
+7 
-18 NGFKPP
+18 
-24 KLLSTD
+24 
-30 SAMNGHILNGRSQ
+30 
-43 SYNVGGLA
+43 
-51 SLADINGPLSPS
+51 
-63 TPTHPRKKYIIGV
+63 
-76 CAMDDKA
+76 MDDKA

-130 KGFPLHKAIDY
+130 KGFPLHKAIEY

-154 MQTVL
+154 LQTVL

-167 ILEQIGVPTPK
+167 ILDQIGVPTPK
-178 RLTMDRDGGP
+178 RLTMSRDGGP
-188 VLDDRVRQKLKL
+188 QLDERVRQKLKL
-200 RGVNLQEKRPTPE
+200 RGVDIVENRPVPD
-213 FRVIDQ
+213 FKVIDQ
-219 DTIQI
+219 DTIKI
-224 GDQILQK
+224 GDQTITK

-251 SAGGGARRLFR
+251 STGGGARRLFR

-270 YDPELNMPRTDGSYI
+270 YDPDLNMPRTDGSYI

-301 TIGDQFVHAET
+301 TIGEHFIHAET
-312 RKSPVVDGLVRRNT
+312 RKSPVVDGHVRRNT

-333 VTQLTPDEKKMA
+333 VTQLTPEEKKMA

-361 LRVGGKSYVI
+361 LRVGGTSYVI

-384 YYNNCASILQE
+384 YYNNCSSILQE

-404 KLSEVVFP
+404 KLSEVTLP

-451 ELLNGGGEEVIIRQP
+451 ELLNGGGEEVIIRQA

-475 AEQAMEEGLEDTN
+475 AEQALKEGLEDST
-488 KLMLLRNILNK
+488 KLNLLKNILDK
-499 KSNLPGTKVQ
+499 KSTLPGTKVQ
-509 VKPTITKDEQGNSKS
+509 VKPTIDKDEDGNAKS

-551 LRKDLLIMNKHVLD
+551 LRKDLQIMNKQVLD

-571 SSERRVRATA
+571 SAERRVRATA
-581 ELFTQRFLDIR
+581 ELFAQRFLDIR
-592 EVPKDMLLIRKEMLD
+592 EVPKDLLLIRKEMLD
-607 DSNAAKEK
+607 DSNAAKVK
-615 TDIVKKELYHLLQP
+615 TDVVKDELYNLLQP
-629 DHAEEIKKYWPKNQ
+629 DHSEDIKKYWPKGQ
-643 PENAGQLVQD
+643 PDPGQLVQD
-653 IIVAMRTLRSIMRR
+653 IIAAMKTLRGIMRK
-667 NFEKLDVTSIQKTW
+667 NFEQQDVTLIQKTW
-681 CCYESPALFFER
+681 CCYESPSLFFER
-693 WEKIFGEFADRDR
+693 WEKIFGEFADGGR
-706 TEFDPSKVSELYDS
+706 TDFDPSKVSELYDS
-720 LKYDALHNRVFL
+720 LKYDALHNRTFL
-732 ETIFV
+732 ENIFV
-737 DKHSPDSAGMGPI
+737 DKDSDSGMGPI
-750 KDLYN
+750 KDLYQ
-755 KAKILFDF
+755 KTKILFDF
-763 VSPLEY
+763 VAPLEY

-776 LEIGLLTSLPLIKQI
+776 LEIGLLTSLPLIKQ
-791 VEDLEACKRSTTPCT
+791 VVDDLEACKKSTSPCT

-825 SGIPTRLSK
+825 SGIPTRLRK

-855 PGTPLSSPL
+855 VSTPMNSPINASDSSANALNGNL
-864 TGSSSLSPTLS
+864 TNGS
-875 NGPQSPSSPEYSLR
+875 QSTQTPEYSLR

-935 QVGNPKYKCV
+935 QVGDPKYKSV
-945 NRKIRESRMLGHKL
+945 NRRIRESRALGHKL
-959 VVANEGEEEEALVLQ
+959 VLANEGEEEALIK
-974 DEQPLMV
+974 DEEPMMV
-981 VGSPIGPSGVEM
+981 VGSPVGPSGVEM
-993 HFAGASA
+993 HLANGSSSSL
-1000 TAAADGPTAPAK
+1000 DL
-1012 NDRMAT
+1012 
-1018 STMNSAK
+1018 

>member
-1 MDTTTA
+1 MDKTTSSTEKRISA
-7 QDRDKQQPPVT
+7 NGAPLPKPLSTDIANGTVARLSQQPPAT
-18 NGFKPP
+18 NTP
-24 KLLSTD
+24 
-30 SAMNGHILNGRSQ
+30 
-43 SYNVGGLA
+43 
-51 SLADINGPLSPS
+51 PLSPS
-63 TPTHPRKKYIIGV
+63 MPPTPTYPRKKYIIGV

-88 RNILDRLLNS
+88 RNILDRLLNN

-130 KGFPLHKAIDY
+130 KGFPLHKAIEY
-141 VKLRTPF
+141 VKLRAPF

-154 MQTVL
+154 LQALL

-178 RLTMDRDGGP
+178 RLTIDRDGGP
-188 VLDDRVRQKLKL
+188 KMDPSVIQKLKL
-200 RGVNLQEKRPTPE
+200 RGITLKKDRSTPK
-213 FRVIDQ
+213 FKVVDQ

-224 GDQILQK
+224 GDQIMTK

-236 PVSGEDHNIHIYYHS
+236 PVSGEDHNINIYYHS
-251 SAGGGARRLFR
+251 SVGGGTRRLFR
-262 KVANKSSE
+262 KVGNKSSE
-270 YDPELNMPRTDGSYI
+270 YDPDNNTCRIDGSYI

-295 EDVKVY
+295 EDVKIY

-312 RKSPVVDGLVRRNT
+312 RKSPVVDGHVRRNT

-333 VTQLTPDEKKMA
+333 VTQLTPEEKKMA
-345 AGICKVFGQ
+345 TSICKAFGQ

-361 LRVGGKSYVI
+361 LRVDGKSYVI

-384 YYNNCASILQE
+384 YYNNCANILQE

-404 KLSEVVFP
+404 KLSEVVLP

-451 ELLNGGGEEVIIRQP
+451 ELLNGGGEEVIIRQA

-475 AEQAMEEGLEDTN
+475 AEQAMEEGLEDSN
-488 KLMLLRNILNK
+488 KLMLLKNILDK
-499 KSNLPGTKVQ
+499 KSSLPGTKVQ
-509 VKPTITKDEQGNSKS
+509 VKPTIAKDAEGNSKS

-541 KYQSRDLGDN
+541 KYQSRDLGEN
-551 LRKDLLIMNKHVLD
+551 LRKDLMIMNKNVLD

-592 EVPKDMLLIRKEMLD
+592 EVPKDMLLINKEMLD

-615 TDIVKKELYHLLQP
+615 TDIVKKELCELLQP
-629 DHAEEIKKYWPKNQ
+629 GSKDIEKYWPKDQ
-643 PENAGQLVQD
+643 ADPCELVQS
-653 IIVAMRTLRSIMRR
+653 IIMSMKTLRDIMRK
-667 NFEKLDVTSIQKTW
+667 NFKRLDPATIQKTW
-681 CCYESPALFFER
+681 CCFESPALFYER
-693 WEKIFGEFADRDR
+693 WEKIFSEFADGDR
-706 TEFDPSKVSELYDS
+706 TDFDPSKVSELYDS
-720 LKYDALHNRVFL
+720 LKYDALHNRPFL

-737 DKHSPDSAGMGPI
+737 DQDASTGMAPI
-750 KDLYN
+750 KDLYT

-763 VSPLEY
+763 VAPLEY
-769 GINEADR
+769 GITEEDR
-776 LEIGLLTSLPLIKQI
+776 LEIGLLTIMPLIKQI
-791 VEDLEACKRSTTPCT
+791 VGDLEAAKRSATPCT

-825 SGIPTRLSK
+825 SGIPTRIKK
-834 SEIPELDYLT
+834 SHIPELDYLT

-855 PGTPLSSPL
+855 SGTPLNSPIV
-864 TGSSSLSPTLS
+864 G
-875 NGPQSPSSPEYSLR
+875 SPSQMNTPEYSLR
-889 IGFSPGAG
+889 IGFSQGAG
-897 NPNIL
+897 NSSIL

-920 TDHLPLDAALRYYKT
+920 TDHLPLDAALKYYKS
-935 QVGNPKYKCV
+935 QIDNPKYNV
-945 NRKIRESRMLGHKL
+945 NRRIRESRMLGHKL
-959 VVANEGEEEEALVLQ
+959 VVAKEGEEEAIINDEEA
-974 DEQPLMV
+974 PLMI
-981 VGSPIGPSGVEM
+981 VGSPVVSNGVEL
-993 HFAGASA
+993 HFMDRANNDAS
-1000 TAAADGPTAPAK
+1000 
-1012 NDRMAT
+1012 T
-1018 STMNSAK
+1018 SKE

>member
-1 MDTTTA
+1 MEKERA
-7 QDRDKQQPPVT
+7 QPIT
-18 NGFKPP
+18 NGFKFP
-24 KLLSTD
+24 K
-30 SAMNGHILNGRSQ
+30 
-43 SYNVGGLA
+43 
-51 SLADINGPLSPS
+51 PLSPIDISTTAHDEINTGINSIGTLAPITPS

-88 RNILDRLLNS
+88 RNILDRLLNN

-112 DEDVRAWPA
+112 DEDVRSWPA

-130 KGFPLHKAIDY
+130 KGFPLHKAIEY
-141 VKLRTPF
+141 VRLRTPF
-148 CVNEVD
+148 CVNELD
-154 MQTVL
+154 LQTVL

-167 ILEQIGVPTPK
+167 ILDQIGVPTPR
-178 RLTMDRDGGP
+178 RLTVDRDGGP
-188 VLDDRVRQKLKL
+188 RLEPRVQQKLKL
-200 RGVNLQEKRPTPE
+200 RGVTIMEGRPEPE
-213 FRVIDQ
+213 FKILDQ

-224 GDQILQK
+224 GDQIMTK

-262 KVANKSSE
+262 KIANKSSE
-270 YDPELNMPRTDGSYI
+270 YEPNLNTPRTCGSYI

-295 EDVKVY
+295 VDVKVY

-312 RKSPVVDGLVRRNT
+312 RKSPVVDGHVRRNT

-333 VTQLTPDEKKMA
+333 VTQLTPEEKKMA

-361 LRVGGKSYVI
+361 LRVDGKSYVI

-395 TFLRNAHQR
+395 TFLRSAHQR
-404 KLSEVVFP
+404 KLSEIVLP

-417 ENSWRLKAFVSVF
+417 EKSWRLKAFVSVF

-451 ELLNGGGEEVIIRQP
+451 ELLNGGGEEVIIR
-466 RDLKLVSAA
+466 RAKDLKLVSAA

-488 KLMLLRNILNK
+488 KLKLLKNILDK
-499 KSNLPGTKVQ
+499 KSSLPGTKVQ
-509 VKPTITKDEQGNSKS
+509 VKPTITKDEEGNSKS

-551 LRKDLLIMNKHVLD
+551 LRKDLLIMNKNVLD
-565 DVKIYT
+565 DVKIFT

-615 TDIVKKELYHLLQP
+615 TDIVKQELHDLLQP
-629 DHAEEIKKYWPKNQ
+629 NAKYIEKYWP
-643 PENAGQLVQD
+643 ENKCYTDPVGLVQD
-653 IIVAMRTLRSIMRR
+653 MIVAMRTLRAVMHK
-667 NFEKLDVTSIQKTW
+667 NFKEQDPATIQKTW
-681 CCYESPALFFER
+681 CCYENPSLFFER
-693 WEKIFGEFADRDR
+693 WEKIFSEFADGDH
-706 TEFDPSKVSELYDS
+706 TSFDPSKVSELYDS
-720 LKYDALHNRVFL
+720 LKYDALHNRPFL
-732 ETIFV
+732 ENIFV
-737 DKHSPDSAGMGPI
+737 DKEAGTGTGPI
-750 KDLYN
+750 KDLYA
-755 KAKILFDF
+755 KAKFMFDF

-769 GINEADR
+769 GINGADR
-776 LEIGLLTSLPLIKQI
+776 LDIGLLTSLPLIKQI
-791 VEDLEACKRSTTPCT
+791 VEDLESCKRSAAAPCT

-825 SGIPTRLSK
+825 SGIPTRISK
-834 SEIPELDYLT
+834 DKIPELDYLT

-855 PGTPLSSPL
+855 PGTPLDSPL
-864 TGSSSLSPTLS
+864 GGSTSPSL

-920 TDHLPLDAALRYYKT
+920 TDHLPLDAALRYYKKH
-935 QVGNPKYKCV
+935 VGDPKYMSV

-959 VVANEGEEEEALVLQ
+959 VVANEGEEDDMIQ
-974 DEQPLMV
+974 DEAPLMV
-981 VGSPIGPSGVEM
+981 VGSPVGSSGVEA
-993 HFAGASA
+993 HF
-1000 TAAADGPTAPAK
+1000 
-1012 NDRMAT
+1012 
-1018 STMNSAK
+1018 MNSTSNADSVTKM

>member
-1 MDTTTA
+1 MDSH
-7 QDRDKQQPPVT
+7 QPIDNQFT
-18 NGFKPP
+18 FP
-24 KLLSTD
+24 KLPSSSIASRLEKHGDPSLGIFG
-30 SAMNGHILNGRSQ
+30 SSPSNG
-43 SYNVGGLA
+43 A
-51 SLADINGPLSPS
+51 LSPS
-63 TPTHPRKKYIIGV
+63 VPPPPSHPRKKYIIGV

-88 RNILDRLLNS
+88 RNILDRLLTN

-112 DEDVRAWPA
+112 DEDVKAWPA

-130 KGFPLHKAIDY
+130 KGFPLRKAIEY

-167 ILEQIGVPTPK
+167 ILDQIGVQTPR
-178 RLTMDRDGGP
+178 RLVMDRDGGP
-188 VLDDRVRQKLKL
+188 TLDSRVLQKLKL
-200 RGVNLQEKRPTPE
+200 RGVTAVEQRPEPE
-213 FRVIDQ
+213 FKIIDQ

-224 GDQILQK
+224 GDQIIRK

-251 SAGGGARRLFR
+251 SMGGGARRLFR

-270 YDPELNMPRTDGSYI
+270 HDPDLNMPRTEGSYI
-285 YEEFMDVDNA
+285 YEEFVHMDNA
-295 EDVKVY
+295 EDIKVY

-312 RKSPVVDGLVRRNT
+312 RKSPVVDGHVRRNT

-333 VTQLTPDEKKMA
+333 VAQLTPEEKKMA

-384 YYNNCASILQE
+384 YYNNCASILQDV
-395 TFLRNAHQR
+395 FLRNARQR

-438 QKMKFSFSSAPFR
+438 QKMKFTFSSAPFR
-451 ELLNGGGEEVIIRQP
+451 ELLNGGGEEVIIRQA

-475 AEQAMEEGLEDTN
+475 AEQAMDEELEDSS
-488 KLMLLRNILNK
+488 KLQLLKNILDK

-509 VKPTITKDEQGNSKS
+509 VKPTITKDEHGNSKS
-524 VKLKII
+524 VKLQII

-565 DVKIYT
+565 DVKIFT

-581 ELFTQRFLDIR
+581 ELFTQRFLDLR

-615 TDIVKKELYHLLQP
+615 TDVVKKELYELLQP
-629 DHAEEIKKYWPKNQ
+629 GSEDIKKYWPQ
-643 PENAGQLVQD
+643 GLADPGELIQD
-653 IIVAMRTLRSIMRR
+653 IIEAMRTLREVMRK
-667 NFEKLDVTSIQKTW
+667 NFKELDIDSVQRSW

-693 WEKIFGEFADRDR
+693 WEKIFGEFADVEPS
-706 TEFDPSKVSELYDS
+706 EFDPSKISELYDS
-720 LKYDALHNRVFL
+720 LKYDALHNRPFM
-732 ETIFV
+732 ESIFV
-737 DKHSPDSAGMGPI
+737 DGDSNSGMSRI
-750 KDLYN
+750 KDLYS
-755 KAKILFDF
+755 KTKILFDF
-763 VSPLEY
+763 VAPLEY
-769 GINEADR
+769 GINEEDR
-776 LEIGLLTSLPLIKQI
+776 LEIGLLTSMPLIKQI
-791 VEDLEACKRSTTPCT
+791 VEDLEQCKRPDAAPCT

-825 SGIPTRLSK
+825 SGIPMKLRK
-834 SEIPELDYLT
+834 SNIPELDYLT

-855 PGTPLSSPL
+855 PA
-864 TGSSSLSPTLS
+864 SPTS
-875 NGPQSPSSPEYSLR
+875 TSTTPIGSPDSGTMQSPQMPEYSLR
-889 IGFSPGAG
+889 IGFSPGSG

-907 SKHCLSVMPRRNL
+907 SKHCLSVMQRRNL
-920 TDHLPLDAALRYYKT
+920 MDHLPLDAALRYYKT
-935 QVGNPKYKCV
+935 QVENPKYRSV
-945 NRKIRESRMLGHKL
+945 NRRIRESRMLGHKL
-959 VVANEGEEEEALVLQ
+959 VVADNEEEDVIEDEA
-974 DEQPLMV
+974 PLMI
-981 VGSPIGPSGVEM
+981 VGSPPVGRGGVEA
-993 HFAGASA
+993 HFMGHLN
-1000 TAAADGPTAPAK
+1000 GVH
-1012 NDRMAT
+1012 R
-1018 STMNSAK
+1018 

>member
-1 MDTTTA
+1 
-7 QDRDKQQPPVT
+7 
-18 NGFKPP
+18 
-24 KLLSTD
+24 
-30 SAMNGHILNGRSQ
+30 
-43 SYNVGGLA
+43 
-51 SLADINGPLSPS
+51 
-63 TPTHPRKKYIIGV
+63 
-76 CAMDDKA
+76 MDDKA

-88 RNILDRLLNS
+88 RNILDRLLNN

-112 DEDVRAWPA
+112 DEDVKAWPA

-130 KGFPLHKAIDY
+130 KGFPLRKSMEY

-154 MQTVL
+154 LQTVL

-167 ILEQIGVPTPK
+167 ILEQIGVQTPR
-178 RLTMDRDGGP
+178 RLCMDRDGGP
-188 VLDDRVRQKLKL
+188 QLDERVRQKLKL
-200 RGVNLQEKRPTPE
+200 RGVTVQESRLTPE
-213 FRVIDQ
+213 FKVIDQ

-224 GDQILQK
+224 GDQIMTK

-251 SAGGGARRLFR
+251 SAGGGGRRLFR

-270 YDPELNMPRTDGSYI
+270 YDPELNMPRTEGSFI
-285 YEEFMDVDNA
+285 YEEFLDVDNA

-312 RKSPVVDGLVRRNT
+312 RKSPVVDGHVRRNT

-333 VTQLTPDEKKMA
+333 IAHLTPEEETIA
-345 AGICKVFGQ
+345 SWICKVFGQ

-384 YYNNCASILQE
+384 YYNNCARILQDV
-395 TFLRNAHQR
+395 FIRNARQR

-438 QKMKFSFSSAPFR
+438 QKMKFTFSSAPFR
-451 ELLNGGGEEVIIRQP
+451 ELLNGGGEEVIIRQA

-475 AEQAMEEGLEDTN
+475 AEQAMEEGLEDSS
-488 KLMLLRNILNK
+488 KLMLLKNILDK
-499 KSNLPGTKVQ
+499 KSGLPGTKVQ
-509 VKPTITKDEQGNSKS
+509 VKPTIIKDEDGVSKS
-524 VKLKII
+524 VKLQVI

-565 DVKIYT
+565 DVKIFT

-581 ELFTQRFLDIR
+581 ELFTQRFLDMR
-592 EVPKDMLLIRKEMLD
+592 EVPKEMLLIRKEMLD

-615 TDIVKKELYHLLQP
+615 TDAVKKELYDLLQP
-629 DHAEEIKKYWPKNQ
+629 DHAEEISEIWPHG
-643 PENAGQLVQD
+643 EADAGEIVQD
-653 IIVAMRTLRSIMRR
+653 IIVAMRQLREIMRK
-667 NFEKLDVTSIQKTW
+667 NFKLLDVDAIQESW
-681 CCYESPALFFER
+681 CCYESPALFYER
-693 WEKIFGEFADRDR
+693 WEKIFGEFADGDR
-706 TEFDPSKVSELYDS
+706 SDFDPSKVSELYDS
-720 LKYDALHNRVFL
+720 LKYDALHNRTFL
-732 ETIFV
+732 ESIFV
-737 DKHSPDSAGMGPI
+737 DPDSDEGMGPI
-750 KDLYN
+750 RVLYA

-763 VSPLEY
+763 IAPLEY
-769 GINEADR
+769 GISEEDR
-776 LEIGLLTSLPLIKQI
+776 LEIGLLTSMPLIKQI
-791 VEDLEACKRSTTPCT
+791 VEDLEACKRPDAPPCT
-806 RLYFTKESH
+806 KLYFTKESH
-815 VHTLLNIVYL
+815 VHTLLNVVYL
-825 SGIPTRLSK
+825 SGIPTRLAK
-834 SEIPELDYLT
+834 SMIPELDYLT

-855 PGTPLSSPL
+855 PAAPPPPENLSSSPL
-864 TGSSSLSPTLS
+864 MSLFSPLGDTNSPTTDS
-875 NGPQSPSSPEYSLR
+875 TPAHTPEYSLR

-907 SKHCLSVMPRRNL
+907 SKHCLSVMQRRNL
-920 TDHLPLDAALRYYKT
+920 TNHLPLDDALQYYKT
-935 QVGNPKYKCV
+935 QVENPKYRSV
-945 NRKIRESRMLGHKL
+945 NRRIRESKMLGHKL
-959 VVANEGEEEEALVLQ
+959 VVNESEEDIIEDEE
-974 DEQPLMV
+974 PLMV
-981 VGSPIGPSGVEM
+981 VGSPPIERSGLGV
-993 HFAGASA
+993 HFKL
-1000 TAAADGPTAPAK
+1000 P
-1012 NDRMAT
+1012 
-1018 STMNSAK
+1018 

>member
-1 MDTTTA
+1 MDSH
-7 QDRDKQQPPVT
+7 QSIN
-18 NGFKPP
+18 NGFTFPKPIATSIASR
-24 KLLSTD
+24 LDNSSETNLSISPT
-30 SAMNGHILNGRSQ
+30 SSFGSLSLGTPPMP
-43 SYNVGGLA
+43 LA
-51 SLADINGPLSPS
+51 PIYQ
-63 TPTHPRKKYIIGV
+63 RKKYIIGV

-88 RNILDRLLNS
+88 RNILDRLLNN

-112 DEDVRAWPA
+112 DEDVKSWPA

-130 KGFPLHKAIDY
+130 KGFPLRKAIDY

-159 WDRRLVLE
+159 WDRRHVLE
-167 ILEQIGVPTPK
+167 ILDQINIHTPK
-178 RLTMDRDGGP
+178 RLVMDRDGGP
-188 VLDDRVRQKLKL
+188 KLDARVLQKLNL
-200 RGVNLQEKRPTPE
+200 RGVSVIEERAEPE
-213 FRVIDQ
+213 FRIIDQ

-224 GDQILQK
+224 GDKVITK

-262 KVANKSSE
+262 KIANKSSE
-270 YDPELNMPRTDGSYI
+270 YDPDLNMPRTNGSYI
-285 YEEFMDVDNA
+285 YEEFLDVDNA
-295 EDVKVY
+295 EDIKVY
-301 TIGDQFVHAET
+301 TIGDQFVYAET
-312 RKSPVVDGLVRRNT
+312 RKSPVVDGHVRRNT
-326 DGKEIRY
+326 DGREIRY
-333 VTQLTPDEKKMA
+333 VAQLTPEEKLMA
-345 AGICKVFGQ
+345 ARICKVFGQ

-384 YYNNCASILQE
+384 YFNNCANILQDV
-395 TFLRNAHQR
+395 FLRNARQR

-451 ELLNGGGEEVIIRQP
+451 ELLNGGGEEVIIRQA

-475 AEQAMEEGLEDTN
+475 AEQAMEEGLEDSS
-488 KLMLLRNILNK
+488 KLMLLKNILDK
-499 KSNLPGTKVQ
+499 KSSLPGTKVQ
-509 VKPTITKDEQGNSKS
+509 VKPTITKDSEGNSKS
-524 VKLKII
+524 VKLQII

-565 DVKIYT
+565 DVKIFT

-581 ELFTQRFLDIR
+581 ELFTQRFCDIR

-615 TDIVKKELYHLLQP
+615 TDAVKKELSDLLQP
-629 DHAEEIKKYWPKNQ
+629 KSKVIDEYWPKNKGYSD
-643 PENAGQLVQD
+643 PVGLVQD
-653 IIVAMRTLRSIMRR
+653 IIVAMRKLRETMRK
-667 NFEKLDVTSIQKTW
+667 NFKLLDIESIQRSW
-681 CCYESPALFFER
+681 CCYESPSLFYER
-693 WEKIFGEFADRDR
+693 WEKIFSEFADVEPS
-706 TEFDPSKVSELYDS
+706 EFDPSKVSELYDS
-720 LKYDALHNRVFL
+720 LKYDALHNRQFL
-732 ETIFV
+732 EAIFV
-737 DKHSPDSAGMGPI
+737 DGDTDGGLGPI
-750 KDLYN
+750 KDLYS
-755 KAKILFDF
+755 KAKFLFDF

-769 GINEADR
+769 GICEEDR
-776 LEIGLLTSLPLIKQI
+776 LEIGLLTSMPLLKQI
-791 VEDLEACKRSTTPCT
+791 VEDLESCKRPDAAPCT

-825 SGIPTRLSK
+825 SGIPMRLRK
-834 SEIPELDYLT
+834 SAIPELDYLT

-855 PGTPLSSPL
+855 P
-864 TGSSSLSPTLS
+864 SSLLS
-875 NGPQSPSSPEYSLR
+875 ASLASIGGLPERSQSPQSPEYSLR
-889 IGFSPGAG
+889 IGFSAGAG

-907 SKHCLSVMPRRNL
+907 SKHCLSVMQRRNL
-920 TDHLPLDAALRYYKT
+920 TDHLPLDDALQYYKT
-935 QVGNPKYKCV
+935 QVENPKYKSV
-945 NRKIRESRMLGHKL
+945 NRRIRESRMLGHKL
-959 VVANEGEEEEALVLQ
+959 VVADNEEEDLIEDEA
-974 DEQPLMV
+974 PLMI
-981 VGSPIGPSGVEM
+981 VGSPPVCSGD
-993 HFAGASA
+993 F
-1000 TAAADGPTAPAK
+1000 
-1012 NDRMAT
+1012 MAHRHIV
-1018 STMNSAK
+1018 

>member
-1 MDTTTA
+1 
-7 QDRDKQQPPVT
+7 
-18 NGFKPP
+18 
-24 KLLSTD
+24 
-30 SAMNGHILNGRSQ
+30 
-43 SYNVGGLA
+43 
-51 SLADINGPLSPS
+51 
-63 TPTHPRKKYIIGV
+63 
-76 CAMDDKA
+76 MDDKA

-88 RNILDRLLNS
+88 RNILDRLLTS

-112 DEDVRAWPA
+112 DEDVKAWPA

-130 KGFPLHKAIDY
+130 KGFPLRKAIDY

-154 MQTVL
+154 LQTVL

-167 ILEQIGVPTPK
+167 ILDQIGVQTPR

-188 VLDDRVRQKLKL
+188 QLDDRVLQKLML
-200 RGVNLQEKRPTPE
+200 RGVSVVGNRPELE
-213 FRVIDQ
+213 FKIIDQ

-224 GDQILQK
+224 GDQIITK

-251 SAGGGARRLFR
+251 STGGGARRLFR

-270 YDPELNMPRTDGSYI
+270 YDPDLNLPRTDGSYI

-295 EDVKVY
+295 EDIKIY

-312 RKSPVVDGLVRRNT
+312 RKSPVVDGHVRRNT

-333 VTQLTPDEKKMA
+333 VAQLTPEEKKMA
-345 AGICKVFGQ
+345 ANICKVFGQ

-384 YYNNCASILQE
+384 YYNNCASILQDV
-395 TFLRNAHQR
+395 FLRNARQR

-412 KELSA
+412 MELRA

-438 QKMKFSFSSAPFR
+438 QKMKFTFSSAPFR
-451 ELLNGGGEEVIIRQP
+451 ELLNGGGEEVIIRQSK
-466 RDLKLVSAA
+466 DLKLVSAA
-475 AEQAMEEGLEDTN
+475 AEQAMEEGLEDIN
-488 KLMLLRNILNK
+488 KLVLLKNILDK
-499 KSNLPGTKVQ
+499 KSSLPGTKVQ
-509 VKPTITKDEQGNSKS
+509 VKPTISKDEDGNTKS
-524 VKLKII
+524 VKLQII

-551 LRKDLLIMNKHVLD
+551 LRKDLQIMNKQVLD
-565 DVKIYT
+565 DVKIFT

-615 TDIVKKELYHLLQP
+615 SDLVKKQLFDLLQP
-629 DHAEEIKKYWPKNQ
+629 NSSEIMEQLWPEDIDD
-643 PENAGQLVQD
+643 PTDLVQD
-653 IIVAMRTLRSIMRR
+653 IILAMRKLRDTMRKNFKTLDI
-667 NFEKLDVTSIQKTW
+667 ESIQKSW
-681 CCYESPALFFER
+681 CCYESPSLFYER
-693 WEKIFGEFADRDR
+693 WEKIFGEFADGERM
-706 TEFDPSKVSELYDS
+706 EFDPSKVSELYDS
-720 LKYDALHNRVFL
+720 LKYDALHNRTFL
-732 ETIFV
+732 ESIFV
-737 DKHSPDSAGMGPI
+737 DRESGEGMSHI
-750 KDLYN
+750 KDLYSKS
-755 KAKILFDF
+755 KALFDF
-763 VSPLEY
+763 VAPLEY
-769 GINEADR
+769 GISKEDR
-776 LEIGLLTSLPLIKQI
+776 LEIGLLTCMPLIKQI
-791 VEDLEACKRSTTPCT
+791 VDDLESCKRPDAAPCT

-815 VHTLLNIVYL
+815 VHTLLNVVYL

-834 SEIPELDYLT
+834 SKIPELDYLT
-844 QITFELYERSG
+844 QITFELYERNG
-855 PGTPLSSPL
+855 PTSSRSSSPI
-864 TGSSSLSPTLS
+864 GSPDFFEP
-875 NGPQSPSSPEYSLR
+875 PQSPQAPEYSLR

-907 SKHCLSVMPRRNL
+907 SKHCLSVMQRRNL
-920 TDHLPLDAALRYYKT
+920 TDHLPLDDALQYYKI
-935 QVGNPKYKCV
+935 QFDDPKYKNV
-945 NRKIRESRMLGHKL
+945 NRRIRESRMLGHQL
-959 VVANEGEEEEALVLQ
+959 VVNENEEETIEDEA
-974 DEQPLMV
+974 PLMV
-981 VGSPIGPSGVEM
+981 LGSPPVENSALETY
-993 HFAGASA
+993 FAG
-1000 TAAADGPTAPAK
+1000 
-1012 NDRMAT
+1012 RQT
-1018 STMNSAK
+1018 SSGI

>member
-1 MDTTTA
+1 
-7 QDRDKQQPPVT
+7 
-18 NGFKPP
+18 
-24 KLLSTD
+24 
-30 SAMNGHILNGRSQ
+30 
-43 SYNVGGLA
+43 
-51 SLADINGPLSPS
+51 
-63 TPTHPRKKYIIGV
+63 
-76 CAMDDKA
+76 MDDKA

-88 RNILDRLLNS
+88 RNILDRLLNN

-112 DEDVRAWPA
+112 DEDVSTWPA

-130 KGFPLHKAIDY
+130 KGFPLHKAIEY

-167 ILEQIGVPTPK
+167 ILEKIGVPTPK

-188 VLDDRVRQKLKL
+188 TLDDRVRQKLKL
-200 RGVNLQEKRPTPE
+200 RGVTLMEKRPVPE
-213 FRVIDQ
+213 FKVIDQ

-224 GDQILQK
+224 GDQILVK

-262 KVANKSSE
+262 KIANKSSE
-270 YDPELNMPRTDGSYI
+270 YDPDLSMPRTDGSYI

-301 TIGDQFVHAET
+301 TIGDHFVHAET

-333 VTQLTPDEKKMA
+333 VTQLTPEEKKMA
-345 AGICKVFGQ
+345 AGICKMFGQ

-451 ELLNGGGEEVIIRQP
+451 ELLNGGGEEVIIRQA

-475 AEQAMEEGLEDTN
+475 AEQAMKEGLEDTN
-488 KLMLLRNILNK
+488 KLMLLKTILDK

-509 VKPTITKDEQGNSKS
+509 VKPTITKDEEGNSKS

-565 DVKIYT
+565 DVQIFT

-615 TDIVKKELYHLLQP
+615 TDAVKKELHDLLQP
-629 DHAEEIKKYWPKNQ
+629 DHANEIQQIWPKGAEA
-643 PENAGQLVQD
+643 PGQLVQD
-653 IIVAMRTLRSIMRR
+653 IIESMRTLRDVMRR
-667 NFEKLDVTSIQKTW
+667 NFERLDVTTLQRTW
-681 CCYESPALFFER
+681 CCYESPTLFFER
-693 WEKIFGEFADRDR
+693 WEKIFGEFADGELKD
-706 TEFDPSKVSELYDS
+706 FDPSKVSELYDS
-720 LKYDALHNRVFL
+720 LKYDALHNRAFL
-732 ETIFV
+732 ENIFV
-737 DKHSPDSAGMGPI
+737 DKEAGTGVGPI
-750 KDLYN
+750 KDLYA
-755 KAKILFDF
+755 KAKIMFDF

-769 GINEADR
+769 GISETDR
-776 LEIGLLTSLPLIKQI
+776 LEIGLLTSLPLLKQV
-791 VEDLEACKRSTTPCT
+791 VEDLESAKRSATPCT

-825 SGIPTRLSK
+825 SGIPTRISK

-855 PGTPLSSPL
+855 PGTPLSSPVNPSIS
-864 TGSSSLSPTLS
+864 TSPH
-875 NGPQSPSSPEYSLR
+875 GPQSPQSPEYSLR

-935 QVGNPKYKCV
+935 QVRNPKYKSV
-945 NRKIRESRMLGHKL
+945 NRRIRESRMLGHKL
-959 VVANEGEEEEALVLQ
+959 VVANEGEEEALIHDEA
-974 DEQPLMV
+974 PLMV
-981 VGSPIGPSGVEM
+981 VGSPIGPSGVDLQ
-993 HFAGASA
+993 FANRTAGA
-1000 TAAADGPTAPAK
+1000 D
-1012 NDRMAT
+1012 
-1018 STMNSAK
+1018 NSSK

>member
-1 MDTTTA
+1 M
-7 QDRDKQQPPVT
+7 
-18 NGFKPP
+18 
-24 KLLSTD
+24 
-30 SAMNGHILNGRSQ
+30 
-43 SYNVGGLA
+43 
-51 SLADINGPLSPS
+51 
-63 TPTHPRKKYIIGV
+63 IGV

-88 RNILDRLLNS
+88 RNILDRLLTS

-112 DEDVRAWPA
+112 DEDVKAWPA
-121 CDFFISFFS
+121 CDFLISFFS
-130 KGFPLHKAIDY
+130 KGFPLRKAIDY

-167 ILEQIGVPTPK
+167 ILDQIGVQTPR
-178 RLTMDRDGGP
+178 RLCMDRDGGP
-188 VLDDRVRQKLKL
+188 QLDDRVLQKLKL
-200 RGVNLQEKRPTPE
+200 RGVSVMQSRPEPE
-213 FRVIDQ
+213 FKIIDQ

-224 GDQILQK
+224 GDQIITK

-251 SAGGGARRLFR
+251 STGGGARRLFR

-270 YDPELNMPRTDGSYI
+270 YDPDLNMPRTDGSYI
-285 YEEFMDVDNA
+285 YEEFLDVDNA
-295 EDVKVY
+295 EDIKIY

-312 RKSPVVDGLVRRNT
+312 RKSPVVDGHVRRNT

-333 VTQLTPDEKKMA
+333 VAQLTPEEKTMA
-345 AGICKVFGQ
+345 AVICKVFGQ

-384 YYNNCASILQE
+384 YYNNCASILQDV
-395 TFLRNAHQR
+395 FLRNARQR
-404 KLSEVVFP
+404 KLSEVFFP
-412 KELSA
+412 MELRA

-451 ELLNGGGEEVIIRQP
+451 ELLNGGGEEVIIRQAK
-466 RDLKLVSAA
+466 DLKLVSAA
-475 AEQAMEEGLEDTN
+475 AEQAMEEGLEDRS
-488 KLMLLRNILNK
+488 KLMLLKNILDK
-499 KSNLPGTKVQ
+499 KSSLPGTKVQ
-509 VKPTITKDEQGNSKS
+509 VKPTISKDEDGNTKS
-524 VKLKII
+524 VKLQII

-551 LRKDLLIMNKHVLD
+551 LRKDLQIMNKQVLD
-565 DVKIYT
+565 DVKIFT

-615 TDIVKKELYHLLQP
+615 TDLVKKQLFDLLQP
-629 DHAEEIKKYWPKNQ
+629 DHADIMEQMWPKDL
-643 PENAGQLVQD
+643 ENPGDLVQD
-653 IIVAMRTLRSIMRR
+653 IILAMRKLRETMRK
-667 NFEKLDVTSIQKTW
+667 NFKELDIDSIQKAW
-681 CCYESPALFFER
+681 CCYESPSLFYER
-693 WEKIFGEFADRDR
+693 WEKIFGEFADGDR

-720 LKYDALHNRVFL
+720 LKYDALHNRIFL
-732 ETIFV
+732 ESIFV
-737 DKHSPDSAGMGPI
+737 DKESGEGMVPI
-750 KDLYN
+750 KELYS
-755 KAKILFDF
+755 KAKVLFDF
-763 VSPLEY
+763 VAPLEY
-769 GINEADR
+769 GISEEDR
-776 LEIGLLTSLPLIKQI
+776 LEIGLLTSMPLIKQI
-791 VEDLEACKRSTTPCT
+791 VEDLESCKRPDAAPCT
-806 RLYFTKESH
+806 KLYFTKESH

-834 SEIPELDYLT
+834 DKIPELDYLT
-844 QITFELYERSG
+844 QITFELYERS
-855 PGTPLSSPL
+855 PTSTSRSPSPI
-864 TGSSSLSPTLS
+864 GSPDFFNPPS
-875 NGPQSPSSPEYSLR
+875 QSPQAPEYSLR

-907 SKHCLSVMPRRNL
+907 TKHCLSVMQRRNL
-920 TDHLPLDAALRYYKT
+920 TDHLPLDDALQYYKT
-935 QVGNPKYKCV
+935 QVENPKYQSV
-945 NRKIRESRMLGHKL
+945 NRRIYESRMLGHQL
-959 VVANEGEEEEALVLQ
+959 IVNENEEDTIEDEA
-974 DEQPLMV
+974 PLMV
-981 VGSPIGPSGVEM
+981 VGSPPIERSAFEA
-993 HFAGASA
+993 HFMRQQNG
-1000 TAAADGPTAPAK
+1000 G
-1012 NDRMAT
+1012 N
-1018 STMNSAK
+1018 

>member
-1 MDTTTA
+1 
-7 QDRDKQQPPVT
+7 
-18 NGFKPP
+18 
-24 KLLSTD
+24 
-30 SAMNGHILNGRSQ
+30 
-43 SYNVGGLA
+43 
-51 SLADINGPLSPS
+51 
-63 TPTHPRKKYIIGV
+63 
-76 CAMDDKA
+76 MDDKA

-112 DEDVRAWPA
+112 DEGKLYVRNWPA

-154 MQTVL
+154 LQTLL

-167 ILEQIGVPTPK
+167 ILDQIGVPTPK

-188 VLDDRVRQKLKL
+188 SIDERVRQKLKL
-200 RGVNLQEKRPTPE
+200 RGVNLVERRPTPE
-213 FRVIDQ
+213 FKIIDQ

-224 GDQILQK
+224 GNETIVK

-262 KVANKSSE
+262 KVGNKSSE
-270 YDPELNMPRTDGSYI
+270 YDPDLNMPRTGGSYL

-301 TIGDQFVHAET
+301 TIGEHFVHAET

-333 VTQLTPDEKKMA
+333 VTQLTPEERKMA
-345 AGICKVFGQ
+345 AAICKAFGQ

-361 LRVGGKSYVI
+361 LRVDGKSYVI

-384 YYNNCASILQE
+384 YYNNCAAILQE

-404 KLSEVVFP
+404 KLSEIVFP

-417 ENSWRLKAFVSVF
+417 ESSWRLKAFVSVF

-451 ELLNGGGEEVIIRQP
+451 ELLNGGGEEVIIRQA

-475 AEQAMEEGLEDTN
+475 AEQAMQEGLEDTN
-488 KLMLLRNILNK
+488 KLMLLKNILDK

-509 VKPTITKDEQGNSKS
+509 VKPTITKDDDGNSKS

-551 LRKDLLIMNKHVLD
+551 LRKDLMILNKHALD
-565 DVKIYT
+565 DVKIFT

-581 ELFTQRFLDIR
+581 ELFTQRFLDLR
-592 EVPKDMLLIRKEMLD
+592 EVPKNMLLIRKEMLD

-615 TDIVKKELYHLLQP
+615 TDAVKNELQNLLQP
-629 DHAEEIKKYWPKNQ
+629 EHAKDIEMYWPKGQ
-643 PENAGQLVQD
+643 ADPGQLVED
-653 IIVAMRTLRSIMRR
+653 VIESMRTLRQIMRK
-667 NFEKLDVTSIQKTW
+667 NYEVLDVSALQRTW

-693 WEKIFGEFADRDR
+693 WEKIFGEFADGERSD
-706 TEFDPSKVSELYDS
+706 FDPSKVSELYDS
-720 LKYDALHNRVFL
+720 LKYDALHNRPFL
-732 ETIFV
+732 ENIFV
-737 DKHSPDSAGMGPI
+737 DKDSDSGLGPI
-750 KDLYN
+750 KELYT

-763 VSPLEY
+763 ISPLEY
-769 GINEADR
+769 GISEADR
-776 LEIGLLTSLPLIKQI
+776 LEIGLLTSLPLLKQI
-791 VEDLEACKRSTTPCT
+791 VEDLEAAKRSASP
-806 RLYFTKESH
+806 
-815 VHTLLNIVYL
+815 
-825 SGIPTRLSK
+825 
-834 SEIPELDYLT
+834 YLT

-855 PGTPLSSPL
+855 PGTSINSPM
-864 TGSSSLSPTLS
+864 TSPQP
-875 NGPQSPSSPEYSLR
+875 PQSPEYSLR

-920 TDHLPLDAALRYYKT
+920 TDHLPLEAALKYYKT
-935 QVGNPKYKCV
+935 QVGNPKYKSV
-945 NRKIRESRMLGHKL
+945 NRRIRESRMLGHKL
-959 VVANEGEEEEALVLQ
+959 VVANEGEEDALIQ
-974 DEQPLMV
+974 DEAPLMM
-981 VGSPIGPSGVEM
+981 VGSPIGPSGVET
-993 HFAGASA
+993 HFANGRSYSNS
-1000 TAAADGPTAPAK
+1000 PTK
-1012 NDRMAT
+1012 
-1018 STMNSAK
+1018 

>member
-1 MDTTTA
+1 MS
-7 QDRDKQQPPVT
+7 
-18 NGFKPP
+18 
-24 KLLSTD
+24 LS
-30 SAMNGHILNGRSQ
+30 SS
-43 SYNVGGLA
+43 
-51 SLADINGPLSPS
+51 SPS
-63 TPTHPRKKYIIGV
+63 PGPSEVGN
-76 CAMDDKA
+76 KA
-83 RSKPM
+83 
-88 RNILDRLLNS
+88 
-98 GPFEAIIFGDKCIL
+98 
-112 DEDVRAWPA
+112 
-121 CDFFISFFS
+121 
-130 KGFPLHKAIDY
+130 
-141 VKLRTPF
+141 
-148 CVNEVD
+148 
-154 MQTVL
+154 
-159 WDRRLVLE
+159 
-167 ILEQIGVPTPK
+167 
-178 RLTMDRDGGP
+178 
-188 VLDDRVRQKLKL
+188 
-200 RGVNLQEKRPTPE
+200 
-213 FRVIDQ
+213 
-219 DTIQI
+219 
-224 GDQILQK
+224 
-231 PFVEK
+231 
-236 PVSGEDHNIHIYYHS
+236 
-251 SAGGGARRLFR
+251 
-262 KVANKSSE
+262 SE
-270 YDPELNMPRTDGSYI
+270 YEPDLNMPRTEGSYI

-301 TIGDQFVHAET
+301 TVGDQFVHAET

-333 VTQLTPDEKKMA
+333 VTQLTPEEKKMA
-345 AGICKVFGQ
+345 VNICKVFGQ

-384 YYNNCASILQE
+384 YYNNCAAILQE
-395 TFLRNAHQR
+395 TFLRNARQR
-404 KLSEVVFP
+404 KLSEVVLP
-412 KELSA
+412 KELSV
-417 ENSWRLKAFVSVF
+417 ENAWRLKAFVSVF

-451 ELLNGGGEEVIIRQP
+451 ELLNGGGEEVIIRQA

-475 AEQAMEEGLEDTN
+475 AEQAMKEGLEDTN
-488 KLMLLRNILNK
+488 KLMLLKNILDK

-509 VKPTITKDEQGNSKS
+509 VKPTITKDSEGNSKS

-565 DVKIYT
+565 DVKIFT

-615 TDIVKKELYHLLQP
+615 TDLVKKQLHDLLLP
-629 DHAEEIKKYWPKNQ
+629 ENAEDIQKYWPKDQ
-643 PENAGQLVQD
+643 QIDPGRLVQD
-653 IIVAMRTLRSIMRR
+653 MIVAMRKLRKIMRK
-667 NFEKLDVTSIQKTW
+667 NFETMDVASIQKTW
-681 CCYESPALFFER
+681 CCYESPSLFLER
-693 WEKIFGEFADRDR
+693 WEKIFEEFVDGERAD
-706 TEFDPSKVSELYDS
+706 FDPSKVSELYDS

-732 ETIFV
+732 ESIFK
-737 DKHSPDSAGMGPI
+737 DTDSFDGDNIGDTEGLGPI
-750 KDLYN
+750 KDLYT

-769 GINEADR
+769 GISEADR

-791 VEDLEACKRSTTPCT
+791 VEDLEAAKRSTTPCT

-834 SEIPELDYLT
+834 NELPELDYLT

-855 PGTPLSSPL
+855 SNTPLDSPL
-864 TGSSSLSPTLS
+864 LAATSPPLNS
-875 NGPQSPSSPEYSLR
+875 GAALQSPQPREYSLR

-897 NPNIL
+897 NSNIL

-920 TDHLPLDAALRYYKT
+920 TDHLPLEAALRYYKT
-935 QVGNPKYKCV
+935 QVGNPKYKSV

-959 VVANEGEEEEALVLQ
+959 VVANEGEEDALIHDEA
-974 DEQPLMV
+974 PLMV
-981 VGSPIGPSGVEM
+981 FGSPVGFNGVET
-993 HFAGASA
+993 HFPNGAHNSSSNGITGSSGDGGTGASA
-1000 TAAADGPTAPAK
+1000 IAAQEE
-1012 NDRMAT
+1012 NDDNTIST
-1018 STMNSAK
+1018 SK

>member
-1 MDTTTA
+1 MLA
-7 QDRDKQQPPVT
+7 
-18 NGFKPP
+18 
-24 KLLSTD
+24 
-30 SAMNGHILNGRSQ
+30 
-43 SYNVGGLA
+43 GLVN
-51 SLADINGPLSPS
+51 I
-63 TPTHPRKKYIIGV
+63 YIIGV

-88 RNILDRLLNS
+88 RNILDRLLTN

-130 KGFPLHKAIDY
+130 KGFPLHKAIEY
-141 VKLRTPF
+141 VKLRSPL
-148 CVNEVD
+148 CVNEID

-167 ILEQIGVPTPK
+167 ILDQIGVPTPK
-178 RLTMDRDGGP
+178 RLTMSRDGGP
-188 VLDDRVRQKLKL
+188 QLDSRVREKLKL
-200 RGVNLQEKRPTPE
+200 RGVNIVESRPVPE
-213 FRVIDQ
+213 FKIIDQ

-224 GDQILQK
+224 GDQTITK

-251 SAGGGARRLFR
+251 SSGGGVRRLFR

-270 YDPELNMPRTDGSYI
+270 YDPNVNSPRTNGSYI
-285 YEEFMDVDNA
+285 YEQFMDVDNA

-301 TIGDQFVHAET
+301 TIGEQFVHAET

-333 VTQLTPDEKKMA
+333 VTQLTPEEKKMA

-361 LRVGGKSYVI
+361 LRVGGASYVI

-404 KLSEVVFP
+404 KLSEVVLP

-417 ENSWRLKAFVSVF
+417 EKSWRLKAFVSVF

-451 ELLNGGGEEVIIRQP
+451 ELLNGGGEEVIIRQA
-466 RDLKLVSAA
+466 RNLKLVSAA
-475 AEQAMEEGLEDTN
+475 AEQALKEGLEDSN
-488 KLMLLRNILNK
+488 KLNLLKNILDK
-499 KSNLPGTKVQ
+499 KSSLPGTKVQ
-509 VKPTITKDEQGNSKS
+509 VKPTIVKDEDGNSKS

-551 LRKDLLIMNKHVLD
+551 LRKDLQIMNKQVLD
-565 DVKIYT
+565 DVKIFT
-571 SSERRVRATA
+571 SAERRVRATA

-592 EVPKDMLLIRKEMLD
+592 EVPRDMLLIRKEMLD

-615 TDIVKKELYHLLQP
+615 TDIVKDELYNLLQP
-629 DHAEEIKKYWPKNQ
+629 EYAHDIEKYWPK
-643 PENAGQLVQD
+643 GQIDPGQIVQD
-653 IIVAMRTLRSIMRR
+653 IIMAMRALRTIMRK
-667 NFEKLDVTSIQKTW
+667 NFERQDVTTIQKTW
-681 CCYESPALFFER
+681 CCYESPSLFCER
-693 WEKIFGEFADRDR
+693 WEKIFGEFADGDR
-706 TEFDPSKVSELYDS
+706 ADFDPSKVSELYDS
-720 LKYDALHNRVFL
+720 LKYDALHNRTFL
-732 ETIFV
+732 ENIFV
-737 DKHSPDSAGMGPI
+737 DKDSDSGMGPI
-750 KDLYN
+750 KDLYQ
-755 KAKILFDF
+755 KTKILFDF

-776 LEIGLLTSLPLIKQI
+776 LEIGLLTSLPLLKQI
-791 VEDLEACKRSTTPCT
+791 VEDLEASKRSGPCT

-834 SEIPELDYLT
+834 NEIPELDYLT
-844 QITFELYERSG
+844 QITFELYERG
-855 PGTPLSSPL
+855 GATAPVNSSP
-864 TGSSSLSPTLS
+864 
-875 NGPQSPSSPEYSLR
+875 NGPASPSSPSLLNGINSSGFPSPQTPEYSLR

-935 QVGNPKYKCV
+935 QVGDPKYKSV
-945 NRKIRESRMLGHKL
+945 NRRIRESRALGHKL
-959 VVANEGEEEEALVLQ
+959 VLANEGEEDALIKDEE
-974 DEQPLMV
+974 PLMV
-981 VGSPIGPSGVEM
+981 VGSPVGPSGVEM
-993 HFAGASA
+993 HFAN
-1000 TAAADGPTAPAK
+1000 GPISNLENNQK
-1012 NDRMAT
+1012 
-1018 STMNSAK
+1018 

>member
-1 MDTTTA
+1 MIKESDQPADMDNSSTRPSA
-7 QDRDKQQPPVT
+7 EAHDPVQPIT
-18 NGFKPP
+18 NGFKFP
-24 KLLSTD
+24 K
-30 SAMNGHILNGRSQ
+30 
-43 SYNVGGLA
+43 
-51 SLADINGPLSPS
+51 PLSLGPVSNFASPATTLQSPLTPS

-88 RNILDRLLNS
+88 RNILDRLLTN

-130 KGFPLHKAIDY
+130 KGFPLHKAIEY
-141 VKLRTPF
+141 VRLRTPF
-148 CVNEVD
+148 CVNELD
-154 MQTVL
+154 LQTVL

-167 ILEQIGVPTPK
+167 ILDQIGVPTPR
-178 RLTMDRDGGP
+178 RLAMDRDGGP
-188 VLDDRVRQKLKL
+188 KLDARVHQKLKL
-200 RGVNLQEKRPTPE
+200 RGVTIVENRPVPE
-213 FRVIDQ
+213 FKVIDQ

-224 GDQILQK
+224 GDQIMTK

-251 SAGGGARRLFR
+251 STGGGARRLFR

-270 YDPELNMPRTDGSYI
+270 YDPELTLPRTEGSYI

-301 TIGDQFVHAET
+301 TIGEQFVHAET

-345 AGICKVFGQ
+345 VGICKVFGQ

-361 LRVGGKSYVI
+361 LRVGGKSFVI

-488 KLMLLRNILNK
+488 KLMLLKNILDK

-509 VKPTITKDEQGNSKS
+509 VKPTITKDAEGNSKS

-541 KYQSRDLGDN
+541 KYQSRDLGHN
-551 LRKDLLIMNKHVLD
+551 LRKDLLIMNKNVLE

-615 TDIVKKELYHLLQP
+615 TDAVKKELFELLQP
-629 DHAEEIKKYWPKNQ
+629 GAKDIEKYWPK
-643 PENAGQLVQD
+643 GQADPGELVQD
-653 IIVAMRTLRSIMRR
+653 IIVTMRALRETMRT
-667 NFEKLDVTSIQKTW
+667 NFKGLDAATIQKTW

-693 WEKIFGEFADRDR
+693 WEKIFGEFADGDR
-706 TEFDPSKVSELYDS
+706 SEFDPSKVSELYDS
-720 LKYDALHNRVFL
+720 LKYDALHNRPFL
-732 ETIFV
+732 ESIFV
-737 DKHSPDSAGMGPI
+737 DKQSNTGMAPI
-750 KDLYN
+750 KDLYT

-763 VSPLEY
+763 VAPLEY
-769 GINEADR
+769 GISAADR
-776 LEIGLLTSLPLIKQI
+776 LEIGLLTSLPLLKQI
-791 VEDLEACKRSTTPCT
+791 VEDLEACKRSSSPCT

-855 PGTPLSSPL
+855 PGTPMSSPII
-864 TGSSSLSPTLS
+864 GSGSPS
-875 NGPQSPSSPEYSLR
+875 PNGSQSPQSPEYSLR

-935 QVGNPKYKCV
+935 QVGNPRYKSV

-959 VVANEGEEEEALVLQ
+959 VVANENEEEAIMIQ
-974 DEQPLMV
+974 DEAPLMV
-981 VGSPIGPSGVEM
+981 VGSPVGSNGVET
-993 HFAGASA
+993 HFLNNQPTNASEN
-1000 TAAADGPTAPAK
+1000 GSK
-1012 NDRMAT
+1012 
-1018 STMNSAK
+1018 

>member
-1 MDTTTA
+1 MIRESNQPADMDPTTTTDPSTGA
-7 QDRDKQQPPVT
+7 NGTVQQPIT
-18 NGFKPP
+18 NGFKFP
-24 KLLSTD
+24 K
-30 SAMNGHILNGRSQ
+30 
-43 SYNVGGLA
+43 
-51 SLADINGPLSPS
+51 PLSLGPASNFASPATTLQSPLTPS

-88 RNILDRLLNS
+88 RNILDRLLTN

-130 KGFPLHKAIDY
+130 KGFPLHKAIEY
-141 VKLRTPF
+141 VRLRTPF
-148 CVNEVD
+148 CVNELD
-154 MQTVL
+154 LQTVL

-167 ILEQIGVPTPK
+167 ILDQIGVPTPR
-178 RLTMDRDGGP
+178 RLAMDRDGGP
-188 VLDDRVRQKLKL
+188 KLEARVRQKLKL
-200 RGVNLQEKRPTPE
+200 RGVNIVEDRPVPE
-213 FRVIDQ
+213 FKVIDQ

-224 GDQILQK
+224 GDQIMTK

-251 SAGGGARRLFR
+251 STGGGARRLFR

-270 YDPELNMPRTDGSYI
+270 YDPELILPRTEGSFI

-301 TIGDQFVHAET
+301 TIGEQFVHAET

-345 AGICKVFGQ
+345 VGICKVFGQ

-361 LRVGGKSYVI
+361 LRVGGKSFVI

-384 YYNNCASILQE
+384 YYNNCANILQE

-488 KLMLLRNILNK
+488 KLMLLKNILDK

-509 VKPTITKDEQGNSKS
+509 VKPTITKDAEGNSKS

-551 LRKDLLIMNKHVLD
+551 LRKDLLIMNKNVLD

-615 TDIVKKELYHLLQP
+615 TDVVKKELFELLQP
-629 DHAEEIKKYWPKNQ
+629 DAKDIEKYWPK
-643 PENAGQLVQD
+643 GQADPGELVQD
-653 IIVAMRTLRSIMRR
+653 IIVAMKTLRETMRT
-667 NFEKLDVTSIQKTW
+667 NFKALDAATIQKTW

-693 WEKIFGEFADRDR
+693 WEKIFGEFADGDR
-706 TEFDPSKVSELYDS
+706 SEFDPSKVSELYDS
-720 LKYDALHNRVFL
+720 LKYDALHNRPFL
-732 ETIFV
+732 ESIFV
-737 DKHSPDSAGMGPI
+737 DRQSNTGMAPI
-750 KDLYN
+750 KDLYT

-769 GINEADR
+769 GINAADR
-776 LEIGLLTSLPLIKQI
+776 LEIGLLTSLPLLKQI
-791 VEDLEACKRSTTPCT
+791 VEDLEACKRSSSPCT

-834 SEIPELDYLT
+834 GEIPELDYLT

-855 PGTPLSSPL
+855 PGTPMNSPVV
-864 TGSSSLSPTLS
+864 GSGSPS
-875 NGPQSPSSPEYSLR
+875 PNGSQFPQSSEYSLR

-935 QVGNPKYKCV
+935 QVGNPRYKSV

-959 VVANEGEEEEALVLQ
+959 VVANENEEEAIMIQ
-974 DEQPLMV
+974 DEAPLMV
-981 VGSPIGPSGVEM
+981 VGSPVGTNGVET
-993 HFAGASA
+993 HFLSSQPTNASES
-1000 TAAADGPTAPAK
+1000 GS
-1012 NDRMAT
+1012 R
-1018 STMNSAK
+1018 

>member
-1 MDTTTA
+1 
-7 QDRDKQQPPVT
+7 
-18 NGFKPP
+18 
-24 KLLSTD
+24 
-30 SAMNGHILNGRSQ
+30 
-43 SYNVGGLA
+43 
-51 SLADINGPLSPS
+51 
-63 TPTHPRKKYIIGV
+63 
-76 CAMDDKA
+76 
-83 RSKPM
+83 M
-88 RNILDRLLNS
+88 RNILDRLLTN

-112 DEDVRAWPA
+112 DEDVKAWPA

-130 KGFPLHKAIDY
+130 RGFPLRKAIEY

-154 MQTVL
+154 LQTLL
-159 WDRRLVLE
+159 WDRRVVMELLD
-167 ILEQIGVPTPK
+167 QIGVPTPR
-178 RLTMDRDGGP
+178 RLSVDRDGGP
-188 VLDDRVRQKLKL
+188 QLDARVRQKLQL
-200 RGVNLQEKRPTPE
+200 RGVSVVENRPVPE
-213 FRVIDQ
+213 FKVIDQ
-219 DTIQI
+219 DTLQI
-224 GDQILQK
+224 GDQIITK

-251 SAGGGARRLFR
+251 STGGGGRRLFR

-270 YDPELNMPRTDGSYI
+270 YDPDLTEPRTDGSFI
-285 YEEFMDVDNA
+285 YEEFMSVDNL

-312 RKSPVVDGLVRRNT
+312 RKSPVVDGHVRRNT

-333 VTQLTPDEKKMA
+333 VTTLTPEEKRMA
-345 AGICKVFGQ
+345 VGIYKVFGQ

-361 LRVGGKSYVI
+361 LRVNGTSYVI

-384 YYNNCASILQE
+384 YYNNCAKILQDV
-395 TFLRNAHQR
+395 FLRNARQR
-404 KLSEVVFP
+404 KLSEVVLP

-438 QKMKFSFSSAPFR
+438 QKMKFTFSSAPFR
-451 ELLNGGGEEVIIRQP
+451 ELLNGGGEEVIIRQA

-475 AEQAMEEGLEDTN
+475 AVQAMEEGLEDSS
-488 KLMLLRNILNK
+488 KLMLLKNILDK

-509 VKPTITKDEQGNSKS
+509 VKPTIAKDEDGTQT
-524 VKLKII
+524 VKLQII

-551 LRKDLLIMNKHVLD
+551 LRKDLLIMNKNVFD
-565 DVKIYT
+565 DVKIFT

-615 TDIVKKELYHLLQP
+615 TDLVKKQLYDLLQP
-629 DHAEEIKKYWPKNQ
+629 DHAEDIEELWPKDR
-643 PENAGQLVQD
+643 PDPGELVQD
-653 IIVAMRTLRSIMRR
+653 IIVSMRALREVMRT
-667 NFEKLDVTSIQKTW
+667 NFKQMDIESIQKSW
-681 CCYESPALFFER
+681 CCYESPSLFYER
-693 WEKIFGEFADRDR
+693 WEKIFSEFADVERSD
-706 TEFDPSKVSELYDS
+706 FDPSKVSELYDS
-720 LKYDALHNRVFL
+720 LKYDALHNRQFL
-732 ETIFV
+732 ENIFV
-737 DKHSPDSAGMGPI
+737 DTEAGTGMGPI
-750 KDLYN
+750 KELYT

-763 VSPLEY
+763 VAPLEY
-769 GINEADR
+769 GITPEDR

-791 VEDLEACKRSTTPCT
+791 VDDLEACKKSSAPCT

-825 SGIPTRLSK
+825 SGMPTRLRK

-855 PGTPLSSPL
+855 PSAPP
-864 TGSSSLSPTLS
+864 SSSTSPIGS
-875 NGPQSPSSPEYSLR
+875 PQVTREPVSPQTTPEYSLR

-897 NPNIL
+897 NSNIL

-907 SKHCLSVMPRRNL
+907 AKHCLSVMQRRNL
-920 TDHLPLDAALRYYKT
+920 TDHLPLDAALRYYKV
-935 QVGNPKYKCV
+935 QGEDPKYRSV
-945 NRKIRESRMLGHKL
+945 NRRIRESRMLGHKL
-959 VVANEGEEEEALVLQ
+959 VVAEGEEDIIEDDA
-974 DEQPLMV
+974 PLMI
-981 VGSPIGPSGVEM
+981 VGSPPVGRGSLDA
-993 HFAGASA
+993 HFV
-1000 TAAADGPTAPAK
+1000 TRNT
-1012 NDRMAT
+1012 
-1018 STMNSAK
+1018 